1 MEVFSKYFRR
11 LLVGNSPQI
20 FPGTN
25 RNVENP
31 SNYQLLVQ
39 EMEKIKQDPEQTPK
53 IAEIIDTSEGDIFRD
68 FDLATFMNHFGLDP
82 LAKTLLASA
91 FTHVSKPDLKAKGG
105 AILVEN
111 FDGLIASLANLDND
125 SYDVAPSLLATCALR
140 FFEDLPQDSRTSID
154 LDRVGYALKHRY
166 SQQGMALP
174 SEVRSVLFLFDLL
187 EMNHHL
193 VKEIQLRGPQITSS
207 TTAAKDFLSRHTDE
221 TLVERHVA
229 CALLFMVL
237 VPTRQQYSPTVFV
250 SAVHDYVERFF
261 DWQMVVRELD
271 LKGLEI
277 SKDQFLALYN
287 ALLPMS
293 QENAQFDIQ
302 QLWGGRWRNPQTQVS
317 FIRAFLSCPPSE
329 LDATSIPDLRPAYD
343 AHALL
348 DAPENV
354 AQYAERA
361 IRDTMIS
368 LDAVTAIFDLI
379 VRPDDMPSQEVEA
392 LLAEIIRGKEAFF
405 LCSSA
410 GMAKPWSKGQEYIMS
425 SLLRIFLDNGRPDHS
440 YVLHSLWKQDKGWVA
455 TKLVEI
461 HINDPLELT
470 LIMDL
475 AREQAWLDDL
485 LTLVNGFG
493 LDLAALAHR
502 EGILDLED
510 WADDKITQ
518 DASGFVVGVWKFL
531 MLKAADELRIAR
543 DEQSEPRTVSLAM
556 KTVYEFLAIL
566 DQHMVDRAELKGL
579 QRQCLQAY
587 PRLII
592 YCEGTVENIDVDCKE
607 SNRLPKAADHEMQ
620 ALYKRMYNGDLK
632 VENIL
637 EYLQEC
643 KDSSDRN
650 KVDLFA
656 CMIHGLFDEFS
667 CFSEYPLGPLATTAV
682 LFGGIISV
690 RLISDLTLRVGQEM
704 ILDSVR
710 DYPQEASMYKF
721 GLQALLHILGRLR
734 EPEWSEYC
742 NRLAQVSGLR
752 GTEPYRRALEV
763 LSQNGAH
770 GAEDSNAINGLT
782 DGMSLP
788 NGEIEDLLSPDTTF
802 RFKSVNAEPASG
814 YDEPDEETQEKVVFF
829 FNNVSEQ
836 NLKSRLSQLQEAL
849 EEKHY
854 QWFAFFLVEGRA
866 KVEPNYQPLY
876 LDILNLLGNK
886 VLWNEVLR
894 ETYVSIQKLLNSES
908 TMQSAAERKNL
919 KNLSVWL
926 GSLTIARDK
935 PIKHK
940 NIFFLDFLIEGLET
954 QRLILVVP
962 FTCNVLAQGTRS
974 IVFKPPNP
982 WVMEIVAALLELYFH
997 FDIKLNQKFEIEV
1010 LCKELGV
1017 VVNEEEASTTI
1028 RNRPLHDDDLPSSML
1043 PDGLDGFDDMNLSG
1057 INRTSRSSRFDTDTI
1072 SSALPDLESVLVF
1085 PPATGSPA
1093 TQARLRDIV
1102 QEAVRRAITEI
1113 IAPVVER
1120 SVTIATIATSALIHK
1135 DFAREA
1141 DEDRVRRAAQ
1151 QMARQ
1156 LSGSL
1161 ALVTCKEPLKLTMTN
1176 YIRMAQQ
1183 TEYSDQAF
1191 AEGAILMCVN
1201 DNLDTACSVVEKQA
1215 EERSMPE
1222 IEAHIEA
1229 EIAQRR
1235 QHRAE
1240 HPNEPY
1246 MDPAFNRWAGFIPDP
1261 YKQAPGGLNQEQMAI
1276 YLDFARQS
1284 RGPASHV
1291 QTASA
1296 DSGRQLPDVLQDAF
1310 ASVPNVH
1317 TPGETLQLPQQAPQ
1331 QQQLTGRILPPP
1343 VPNVVAAAQTNGYGD
1358 IDAIHDRLSQ
1368 LLGDTSR
1375 MVKENPDRSMND
1387 IQRDRALVEVL
1398 SQAWELIASSPD
1410 AIAMICAEEICKGIY
1425 GNSMIR
1431 LEIEVFVHLLARLCL
1446 TYPGIRK
1453 EVAIWTMTLEEQK
1466 LFNVEVTAALV
1477 KVELLHL
1484 KQIDL
1489 FFAGLIYEREDFALD
1504 VLSDLMDALLFNDH
1518 PTALRADFTS
1528 SLAALGQWLMEDPSF
1543 AKAKEIVQRLREWG
1557 VDDTVD
1563 HRPEES
1569 LVRKH
1574 QVQYV
1579 FAEWVAICDASPR
1592 NPNENVSVAFISQ
1605 LHQRHLLRS
1614 EEEIAMFLRF
1624 CIDDAMDS
1632 YGLASLNADGNSDEP
1647 FFKVDWLARLIVLL
1661 AKHHGEIDGSIKC
1674 SKVEYMDSVLAV
1686 LTLIINNHHV
1696 MQGERFN
1703 QRGFFRLFSSILCDW
1718 HDFGRDNDAPDRDM
1732 LVVFAKNFLMLTP
1745 HHFPAFAYS
1754 WLMLISH
1761 RLFMPSLLKL
1771 SNDEVGWAPS
1781 STCCFTD
1788 VRQGWESFA
1797 KLMESALSYICQFLK
1812 PSTITPL
1819 AMDLYRGILRIVLI
1833 LHHDFPEFLAENHF
1847 RLCNSIPRYCTQ
1859 LHNLVLSAYPSSFP
1873 ELPDPFVTGL
1883 KVDRLEEMRK
1893 APRVVGDCTR
1903 PLIQSSVKDVID
1915 ASLKSNEVSSDKL
1928 AQLTNAVYTSTDR
1941 GLAVDCSLLHAVV
1954 LYVGRSAIATAGQ
1967 KGGQPFTGDSSQALL
1982 MRKLARELQPEARYY
1997 FLSAIAHQLRYP
2009 NSHTHYF
2016 SYALLH
2022 LFGTDPADHQES
2034 DDVRQQITRV
2044 LLERLHVIKPHP
2056 WGLVITTLELIK
2068 NSDYHFFQ
2076 LPFIKAS
2083 PLVTLPDLMFY
2094 V

>member
-1 MEVFSKYFRR
+1 MDR
-11 LLVGNSPQI
+11 L
-20 FPGTN
+20 
-25 RNVENP
+25 
-31 SNYQLLVQ
+31 
-39 EMEKIKQDPEQTPK
+39 
-53 IAEIIDTSEGDIFRD
+53 
-68 FDLATFMNHFGLDP
+68 
-82 LAKTLLASA
+82 
-91 FTHVSKPDLKAKGG
+91 
-105 AILVEN
+105 
-111 FDGLIASLANLDND
+111 
-125 SYDVAPSLLATCALR
+125 
-140 FFEDLPQDSRTSID
+140 
-154 LDRVGYALKHRY
+154 GYALKHRY
-166 SQQGMALP
+166 SQQGISIP
-174 SEVRSVLFLFDLL
+174 SEVRSVLFLFNLL
-187 EMNHHL
+187 EMDLRL
-193 VKEIQLRGPQITSS
+193 VKEIQLRGPQVTSS
-207 TTAAKDFLSRHTDE
+207 STAAKEFLSRHTDE
-221 TLVERHVA
+221 TLDERQVA
-229 CALLFMVL
+229 GALLFMVL
-237 VPTRQQYSPTVFV
+237 VPTRQQYSPAVFV

-261 DWQMVVRELD
+261 DWQTVVRELD
-271 LKGLEI
+271 LKGVEV
-277 SKDQFLALYN
+277 SRDQFLALYS

-317 FIRAFLSCPPSE
+317 FIRAFLSCSPSE

-354 AQYAERA
+354 AQHAERA

-379 VRPDDMPSQEVEA
+379 VRSDEMPSQEVEA

-410 GMAKPWSKGQEYIMS
+410 GIAKPWRKGQEYIMS
-425 SLLRIFLDNGRPDHS
+425 SLFRIFLDKGRPDHS
-440 YVLHSLWKQDKGWVA
+440 YALRSLWKQDKGWVA
-455 TKLVEI
+455 TKLVET
-461 HINDPLELT
+461 HIDDPLELT
-470 LIMDL
+470 MIMDL
-475 AREQAWLDDL
+475 AREQEWLVDL
-485 LTLVNGFG
+485 LTLMNGFG

-502 EGILDLED
+502 EGILDLES
-510 WADDKITQ
+510 WADDKIAQ
-518 DASGFVVGVWKFL
+518 DATGFIVGVWKFL
-531 MLKAADELRIAR
+531 MLKAQDELRIAR

-556 KTVYEFLAIL
+556 KTVYDFLAIL
-566 DQHMVDRAELKGL
+566 DQHMIDRSELKAL

-592 YCEGTVENIDVDCKE
+592 YCEGIEENVDVDCKE

-643 KDSSDRN
+643 KASNDRN

-667 CFSEYPLGPLATTAV
+667 CFGEYPLGPLATTAV

-690 RLISDLTLRVGQEM
+690 GLISDLTLRVGQEM

-721 GLQALLHILGRLR
+721 GLQALLHVLSRLR
-734 EPEWSEYC
+734 EPEWTEYC
-742 NRLAQVSGLR
+742 NRLVQVPGLR

-763 LSQNGAH
+763 LSQNGAQ
-770 GAEDSNAINGLT
+770 ASEDSSAINGLA

-788 NGEIEDLLSPDTTF
+788 NGDIDEFLSPDTTF
-802 RFKSVNAEPASG
+802 RFKSVNAEPSSG

-836 NLKSRLSQLQEAL
+836 NLKSRLGQLQEAL
-849 EEKHY
+849 QDKHH

-886 VLWNEVLR
+886 ALWNEVLR
-894 ETYVSIQKLLNSES
+894 ETYVSLQRILNAES
-908 TMQSAAERKNL
+908 TMQSASERKNL
-919 KNLSVWL
+919 KNLSTWL

-940 NIFFLDFLIEGLET
+940 NISFLEFLIEGLET
-954 QRLILVVP
+954 QRLILVIP
-962 FTCNVLAQGTRS
+962 FTCNVLAQGARS
-974 IVFKPPNP
+974 VVFKPPNP
-982 WVMEIVAALLELYFH
+982 WVMEVIAALLELYFH
-997 FDIKLNQKFEIEV
+997 FEIKLNQKFEIEV
-1010 LCKELGV
+1010 LCKELGL
-1017 VVNEEEASTTI
+1017 VVNEEDASTMI
-1028 RNRPLHDDDLPSSML
+1028 RNRPLHDEDLPGSML
-1043 PDGLDGFDDMNLSG
+1043 PDGVDGFDEMNLSG
-1057 INRTSRSSRFDTDTI
+1057 INRTSRSSRFDTDTM

-1102 QEAVRRAITEI
+1102 QEAVKRAIMEI

-1135 DFAREA
+1135 DFAREL

-1151 QMARQ
+1151 QMVRQ

-1161 ALVTCKEPLKLTMTN
+1161 ALVTCKEPLKMSMTN

-1183 TEYSDQAF
+1183 TDFPDQAF
-1191 AEGAILMCVN
+1191 PEGAILMCVN
-1201 DNLDTACSVVEKQA
+1201 DNLDTACNIVEKQA

-1261 YKQAPGGLNQEQMAI
+1261 YKQASGGLNQEQMAI
-1276 YLDFARQS
+1276 YLEFARQS
-1284 RGPASHV
+1284 RGPASHN

-1317 TPGETLQLPQQAPQ
+1317 TPAETLQLPHQAPQ
-1331 QQQLTGRILPPP
+1331 QQQQTGRMFPPS
-1343 VPNVVAAAQTNGYGD
+1343 VPNVMAPTQTNGYGD
-1358 IDAIHDRLSQ
+1358 IEAVQDRLSQ
-1368 LLGDTSR
+1368 LLGETSR
-1375 MVKENPDRSMND
+1375 MVKERPDRSMNE

-1410 AIAMICAEEICKGIY
+1410 SIAMSCAEEICKGVY

-1431 LEIEVFVHLLARLCL
+1431 LEIEVFLHLLARLCL
-1446 TYPGIRK
+1446 TYPTIKK

-1466 LFNVEVTAALV
+1466 LLNVEVTAALV
-1477 KVELLHL
+1477 KVDLLHL
-1484 KQIDL
+1484 KQVDL
-1489 FFAGLIYEREDFALD
+1489 FFTGLIYDREDFALG
-1504 VLSDLMDALLFNDH
+1504 VLSDLMDALLLNDH
-1518 PTALRADFTS
+1518 PTALRADFSS
-1528 SLAALGQWLMEDPSF
+1528 SLAALGQWLVEDPRLT
-1543 AKAKEIVQRLREWG
+1543 KAKDLVQRLQEWG
-1557 VDDTVD
+1557 VDETVD
-1563 HRPEES
+1563 HTRPDES
-1569 LVRKH
+1569 LVKKH
-1574 QVQYV
+1574 HLQYV
-1579 FAEWVAICDASPR
+1579 FAEWAAICDTSPK
-1592 NPNENVSVAFISQ
+1592 NPNENLCLAFISQ
-1605 LHQRHLLRS
+1605 LHQKQLLNS
-1614 EEEIAMFLRF
+1614 EEDMAMFLRF

-1632 YGLASLNADGNSDEP
+1632 YGHASLNADGNSDEP
-1647 FFKVDWLARLIVLL
+1647 FFKVDWLARLIVVLV
-1661 AKHHGEIDGSIKC
+1661 KNQGEFNGSVKRN
-1674 SKVEYMDSVLAV
+1674 KVAYMDSILAV
-1686 LTLIINNHHV
+1686 ITLIINNHHV
-1696 MQGERFN
+1696 LQGERFN
-1703 QRGFFRLFSSILCDW
+1703 QRGFFRLLSSILCDW
-1718 HDFGRDNDAPDRDM
+1718 HDFGREGDVPDRDM
-1732 LVVFAKNFLMLTP
+1732 LVVFANNFLMLTP

-1771 SNDEVGWAPS
+1771 SNDEVGCTPS
-1781 STCCFTD
+1781 FTYCSTD
-1788 VRQGWESFA
+1788 IWQGWDSFA

-1812 PSTITPL
+1812 PTTITPL
-1819 AMDLYRGILRIVLI
+1819 AMDLYRGILRVVLI

-1893 APRVVGDCTR
+1893 APRVVGDYTGL
-1903 PLIQSSVKDVID
+1903 LIQSNIKDVID
-1915 ASLKSNEVSSDKL
+1915 ASLRSNEISSDDVT
-1928 AQLTNAVYTSTDR
+1928 QLTNAIYTPADR
-1941 GLAVDCSLLHAVV
+1941 GLAVDSSLLHAAV
-1954 LYVGRSAIATAGQ
+1954 LYIGQSAIATAGQ
-1967 KGGQPFTGDSSQALL
+1967 KGGQPFTSDSSHASLL
-1982 MRKLARELQPEARYY
+1982 TKLAKELHPEARYY
-1997 FLSAIAHQLRYP
+1997 FLSAMAHQLRYP

-2022 LFGTDPADHQES
+2022 LFGTDLADQQES
-2034 DDVRQQITRV
+2034 DVRQQITRV

-2068 NSDYHFFQ
+2068 NSDYNFFQ

-2083 PLVTLPDLMFY
+2083 PLVNLY

>member
-1 MEVFSKYFRR
+1 M
-11 LLVGNSPQI
+11 
-20 FPGTN
+20 
-25 RNVENP
+25 
-31 SNYQLLVQ
+31 
-39 EMEKIKQDPEQTPK
+39 
-53 IAEIIDTSEGDIFRD
+53 
-68 FDLATFMNHFGLDP
+68 
-82 LAKTLLASA
+82 
-91 FTHVSKPDLKAKGG
+91 
-105 AILVEN
+105 
-111 FDGLIASLANLDND
+111 
-125 SYDVAPSLLATCALR
+125 
-140 FFEDLPQDSRTSID
+140 
-154 LDRVGYALKHRY
+154 
-166 SQQGMALP
+166 P
-174 SEVRSVLFLFDLL
+174 SEVRSVLFLFELL
-187 EMNHHL
+187 ETNYHL
-193 VKEIQLRGPQITSS
+193 VKEIQLRGPQVTSS
-207 TTAAKDFLSRHTDE
+207 AAAAKEFLSRHTDE
-221 TLVERHVA
+221 TLDERQVA
-229 CALLFMVL
+229 GALLFMIL
-237 VPTRQQYSPTVFV
+237 IPARQQYSPTAFV

-261 DWQMVVRELD
+261 DWQTVVRELD
-271 LKGLEI
+271 LKGLDV

-317 FIRAFLSCPPSE
+317 FIRAFLSCRPSE
-329 LDATSIPDLRPAYD
+329 LDATIIPGLRSAYD

-348 DAPENV
+348 DASENV
-354 AQYAERA
+354 AQHAERA

-379 VRPDDMPSQEVEA
+379 VRPDEIPSQEVEA
-392 LLAEIIRGKEAFF
+392 LLADIIRGREALF
-405 LCSSA
+405 LCSST
-410 GMAKPWSKGQEYIMS
+410 GIAKPWSKGQEYIMS
-425 SLLRIFLDNGRPDHS
+425 SLLRIFLDKDRPDHS
-440 YVLHSLWKQDKGWVA
+440 YVLHCLWKQDKGWVA
-455 TKLVEI
+455 TRLVET
-461 HINDPLELT
+461 HIDDPLELT
-470 LIMDL
+470 MILDL
-475 AREQAWLDDL
+475 AQEQEWLVDL
-485 LTLVNGFG
+485 FTLMNGFG

-502 EGILDLED
+502 EGFLDLEN
-510 WADDKITQ
+510 WAEDKIAQ
-518 DASGFVVGVWKFL
+518 DASGLAFGVGRFL
-531 MLKAADELRIAR
+531 TLKAQDELRIAR

-556 KTVYEFLAIL
+556 KTVYDFLAML
-566 DQHMVDRAELKGL
+566 DRHMPDRSELKAL

-592 YCEGTVENIDVDCKE
+592 YCEGIEENVDVDCKE

-643 KDSSDRN
+643 KASNDRN

-667 CFSEYPLGPLATTAV
+667 CFGEYPLGPLATTAV

-690 RLISDLTLRVGQEM
+690 GLISDLTLRMGQEM

-721 GLQALLHILGRLR
+721 GLQALLHVLDRLR
-734 EPEWSEYC
+734 EPEWTEYC
-742 NRLAQVSGLR
+742 NRLVQVPGLR

-763 LSQNGAH
+763 LSQNGAQ
-770 GAEDSNAINGLT
+770 GSDDSNAANGLM
-782 DGMSLP
+782 DGISLP
-788 NGEIEDLLSPDTTF
+788 NGDIDDFLSPDTTF
-802 RFKSVNAEPASG
+802 RFKSVNAEPSSA
-814 YDEPDEETQEKVVFF
+814 YDEPDEDTQEQVVFF

-836 NLKSRLSQLQEAL
+836 NLEGRLGQLQEVL
-849 EEKHY
+849 QDKHH
-854 QWFAFFLVEGRA
+854 QWFAFFLVEQRA

-886 VLWNEVLR
+886 ALWNEVLR
-894 ETYVSIQKLLNSES
+894 ETYVSVQRMLNAES
-908 TMQSAAERKNL
+908 TMQSPSERKNL
-919 KNLSVWL
+919 KNLSTWL

-935 PIKHK
+935 PIIHK
-940 NIFFLDFLIEGLET
+940 NISFLDFLIEGLDT
-954 QRLILVVP
+954 QRLILVIP

-982 WVMEIVAALLELYFH
+982 WVVEVIAALLELYFH

-1010 LCKELGV
+1010 LCKEFGMG
-1017 VVNEEEASTTI
+1017 VNEEVASTMI
-1028 RNRPLHDDDLPSSML
+1028 RGRPHHNEDLPSSML
-1043 PDGLDGFDDMNLSG
+1043 PDGLDSFDDMSLSG
-1057 INRTSRSSRFDTDTI
+1057 ITRTGRSSRFDTDAM

-1102 QEAVRRAITEI
+1102 QEAVKRAILEI

-1135 DFAREA
+1135 DFARES

-1151 QMARQ
+1151 QMVRQ

-1161 ALVTCKEPLKLTMTN
+1161 ALVTCKEPLKMSMTN

-1183 TEYSDQAF
+1183 TDFPDQAF
-1191 AEGAILMCVN
+1191 PEGAILMCVN
-1201 DNLDTACSVVEKQA
+1201 DNLDTACNIVEKQA

-1235 QHRAE
+1235 QHQAE

-1261 YKQAPGGLNQEQMAI
+1261 YKQASGGLNQEQMAI

-1284 RGPASHV
+1284 RGPASHT

-1296 DSGRQLPDVLQDAF
+1296 DSGRQQLPDVLQDAF
-1310 ASVPNVH
+1310 ASVPNAH
-1317 TPGETLQLPQQAPQ
+1317 TPAETIPMPHQHSQ
-1331 QQQLTGRILPPP
+1331 QQQQSGRMLPPP
-1343 VPNVVAAAQTNGYGD
+1343 VPNLMAVAQTNGY
-1358 IDAIHDRLSQ
+1358 IELDAVQDRLSQ
-1368 LLGDTSR
+1368 LLGETSR
-1375 MVKENPDRSMND
+1375 MVKENPDRSMTE
-1387 IQRDRALVEVL
+1387 IQRDRSLVEVL

-1410 AIAMICAEEICKGIY
+1410 TIAMNCAEEICKGIY

-1431 LEIEVFVHLLARLCL
+1431 PEIEVFVHLLARLCL
-1446 TYPGIRK
+1446 TYPSIRK
-1453 EVAIWTMTLEEQK
+1453 EVAIWATNLEEPK
-1466 LFNVEVTAALV
+1466 LLNIDVTVALV
-1477 KVELLHL
+1477 KVDLLQL
-1484 KQIDL
+1484 KQVDGVL
-1489 FFAGLIYEREDFALD
+1489 TGMIYDREEFALD
-1504 VLSDLMDALLFNDH
+1504 FLSEIMDALLLNDH
-1518 PTALRADFTS
+1518 PTALRADFAS
-1528 SLAALGQWLMEDPSF
+1528 SLGAVGQWLMEDPDLI
-1543 AKAKEIVQRLREWG
+1543 KAKEFVQRLKQWG
-1557 VDDTVD
+1557 VNETVD
-1563 HRPEES
+1563 VRPNES
-1569 LVRKH
+1569 LVRK
-1574 QVQYV
+1574 QQLQYV
-1579 FAEWVAICDASPR
+1579 FDEWAAIYDASPK
-1592 NPNENVSVAFISQ
+1592 NPNENVFPAFISQ
-1605 LHQRHLLRS
+1605 LQQKQILNS
-1614 EEEIAMFLRF
+1614 QEDVAVFLRD
-1624 CIDDAMDS
+1624 CIDDAMDT
-1632 YGLASLNADGNSDEP
+1632 YGLASLNANGNKDEP

-1661 AKHHGEIDGSIKC
+1661 VKNQGEINGSAKRNKAGFMNSI
-1674 SKVEYMDSVLAV
+1674 LAIV
-1686 LTLIINNHHV
+1686 TLIVNSHHV
-1696 MQGERFN
+1696 TQGERFN

-1718 HDFGRDNDAPDRDM
+1718 HDFGREGDAPDRDM
-1732 LVVFAKNFLMLTP
+1732 LLVFANNFLMLTP

-1761 RLFMPSLLKL
+1761 RFFMPSLLKL
-1771 SNDEVGWAPS
+1771 SNDEVSHTLS
-1781 STCCFTD
+1781 STHCFTKD
-1788 VRQGWESFA
+1788 WQGWDSFA
-1797 KLMESALSYICQFLK
+1797 KLTEAALSYICQFLK
-1812 PSTITPL
+1812 PTTITPL

-1893 APRVVGDCTR
+1893 APRIVGDYTG
-1903 PLIQSSVKDVID
+1903 PLIQSNIKDVID
-1915 ASLKSNEVSSDKL
+1915 ASLRSNEISSEN
-1928 AQLTNAVYTSTDR
+1928 LTHLGNAVYISTDR
-1941 GLAVDCSLLHAVV
+1941 GLAVDSSLLHAVV
-1954 LYVGRSAIATAGQ
+1954 LYIGQSAIATAGQ
-1967 KGGQPFTGDSSQALL
+1967 KGGQPFTGNSPQASL
-1982 MRKLARELQPEARYY
+1982 MSKLARELHPEARYHL
-1997 FLSAIAHQLRYP
+1997 LSAMAHQLRYP

-2022 LFGTDPADHQES
+2022 LFGTDLADQQES
-2034 DDVRQQITRV
+2034 DVRQQITRV

-2068 NSDYHFFQ
+2068 NSDYNFFQ

-2083 PLVTLPDLMFY
+2083 PLVSL
-2094 V
+2094 

>member
-1 MEVFSKYFRR
+1 
-11 LLVGNSPQI
+11 
-20 FPGTN
+20 
-25 RNVENP
+25 
-31 SNYQLLVQ
+31 
-39 EMEKIKQDPEQTPK
+39 
-53 IAEIIDTSEGDIFRD
+53 
-68 FDLATFMNHFGLDP
+68 
-82 LAKTLLASA
+82 
-91 FTHVSKPDLKAKGG
+91 
-105 AILVEN
+105 
-111 FDGLIASLANLDND
+111 
-125 SYDVAPSLLATCALR
+125 
-140 FFEDLPQDSRTSID
+140 
-154 LDRVGYALKHRY
+154 
-166 SQQGMALP
+166 
-174 SEVRSVLFLFDLL
+174 
-187 EMNHHL
+187 MNHHL
-193 VKEIQLRGPQITSS
+193 VKEIQLHGPQITSS
-207 TTAAKDFLSRHTDE
+207 PTAAKEFLSRHTDE
-221 TLVERHVA
+221 TLDERQVA
-229 CALLFMVL
+229 GALLFMIL
-237 VPTRQQYSPTVFV
+237 VPTRQQYFPAVFV
-250 SAVHDYVERFF
+250 SAAHDYVERFF
-261 DWQMVVRELD
+261 DWQTVVRELD
-271 LKGLEI
+271 LKGLEV
-277 SKDQFLALYN
+277 SRDQFLALYN

-317 FIRAFLSCPPSE
+317 FIRAFLSCTPAE

-354 AQYAERA
+354 AQHADRA

-368 LDAVTAIFDLI
+368 LDAVTAIFDII
-379 VRPDDMPSQEVEA
+379 VRPDELPSQEVEA
-392 LLAEIIRGKEAFF
+392 LLADMIRGKEAFF

-410 GMAKPWSKGQEYIMS
+410 GIAKPWSKGQEYIMS
-425 SLLRIFLDNGRPDHS
+425 SLFRIFLDSGRPDHS

-455 TKLVEI
+455 TKLVET

-470 LIMDL
+470 IIMDL
-475 AREQAWLDDL
+475 AREQEWLVDL
-485 LTLVNGFG
+485 FTLVNGFG

-502 EGILDLED
+502 EGILDLEG
-510 WADDKITQ
+510 WSDDKIAQ
-518 DASGFVVGVWKFL
+518 DASTFVVGVWKFL
-531 MLKAADELRIAR
+531 MLKAQDELRIAR

-556 KTVYEFLAIL
+556 KTVYDLLAIL
-566 DQHMVDRAELKGL
+566 DQRMLDRAELKAL

-592 YCEGTVENIDVDCKE
+592 YCEGIEENVDVDCKE

-643 KDSSDRN
+643 KASNDRN

-667 CFSEYPLGPLATTAV
+667 CFGEYPLIPLATTAV

-690 RLISDLTLRVGQEM
+690 GLISDLTLRVGQEM

-721 GLQALLHILGRLR
+721 GLQALLHVLGRLR
-734 EPEWSEYC
+734 EPEWTVYC
-742 NRLAQVSGLR
+742 NRLVQVPGLR

-763 LSQNGAH
+763 LSQNGAQ
-770 GAEDSNAINGLT
+770 GSEDSNAINGLA

-788 NGEIEDLLSPDTTF
+788 NGELDDFLSPDTTF
-802 RFKSVNAEPASG
+802 RFKSVNAEPSSG

-836 NLKSRLSQLQEAL
+836 NMKSRLGQLQEAL
-849 EEKHY
+849 QDRHL
-854 QWFAFFLVEGRA
+854 QWFASFLVEGRA

-886 VLWNEVLR
+886 SLWNEVLR
-894 ETYVSIQKLLNSES
+894 ETYVSVQKMLNAES
-908 TMQSAAERKNL
+908 TMQSPSERKNL
-919 KNLSVWL
+919 KNLSTWL

-935 PIKHK
+935 PIKYK
-940 NIFFLDFLIEGLET
+940 NVSFLDLLIEGLET
-954 QRLILVVP
+954 QRLILVIP

-982 WVMEIVAALLELYFH
+982 WVTEIIAALVELYFH
-997 FDIKLNQKFEIEV
+997 FDIKLNSKFEIEV
-1010 LCKELGV
+1010 LCKEFGMT
-1017 VVNEEEASTTI
+1017 VNEEDASTTM
-1028 RNRPLHDDDLPSSML
+1028 RNRPPHEEDLPSSML
-1043 PDGLDGFDDMNLSG
+1043 PDVLDGFDEMNLTG
-1057 INRTSRSSRFDTDTI
+1057 INRTTRGSRYDTDTM
-1072 SSALPDLESVLVF
+1072 SFALPDLESVLVF

-1102 QEAVRRAITEI
+1102 QEAVKRAIMEI

-1151 QMARQ
+1151 QMVRQ

-1161 ALVTCKEPLKLTMTN
+1161 ALVTCKEPLKMSMTN

-1183 TEYSDQAF
+1183 TDFPDQAF
-1191 AEGAILMCVN
+1191 PEGAILMCVN
-1201 DNLDTACSVVEKQA
+1201 DNLDTACNIVEKQA

-1246 MDPAFNRWAGFIPDP
+1246 LDHAFNRWAGFIPDP
-1261 YKQAPGGLNQEQMAI
+1261 YKQAPGGLIPEQMAI

-1284 RGPASHV
+1284 RGPASHN

-1317 TPGETLQLPQQAPQ
+1317 TPAETLQLPHQPPPHQ
-1331 QQQLTGRILPPP
+1331 QQIARMLPPP
-1343 VPNVVAAAQTNGYGD
+1343 VPNVMAAAQTNGYGD
-1358 IDAIHDRLSQ
+1358 IDGVQDRLSQ
-1368 LLGDTSR
+1368 LLGETSR
-1375 MVKENPDRSMND
+1375 IVKENPDRSMNE

-1398 SQAWELIASSPD
+1398 SKAWELIASSPD
-1410 AIAMICAEEICKGIY
+1410 TIAMSCAEQICQGIY

-1446 TYPGIRK
+1446 TYSGIGK
-1453 EVAIWTMTLEEQK
+1453 EVALWIAGLEEQK
-1466 LFNVEVTAALV
+1466 LFNIEVTAAMV
-1477 KVELLHL
+1477 KVDLLHL
-1484 KQIDL
+1484 KQVDTVI
-1489 FFAGLIYEREDFALD
+1489 ANLIYDREDFALEI
-1504 VLSDLMDALLFNDH
+1504 LSDLMDALRLNDH
-1518 PTALRADFTS
+1518 PTALRANFTS
-1528 SLAALGQWLMEDPSF
+1528 SLAALGQWLMEDSNVT
-1543 AKAKEIVQRLREWG
+1543 KGKEFIQRLKDWG
-1557 VDDTVD
+1557 VNEIVD
-1563 HRPEES
+1563 HRAEES
-1569 LVRKH
+1569 LVKKH
-1574 QVQYV
+1574 QLQYI
-1579 FAEWVAICDASPR
+1579 FAEWAAICDVSPS
-1592 NPNENVSVAFISQ
+1592 NPSDNLFPAFISQ
-1605 LHQRHLLRS
+1605 LHQKNVLDS
-1614 EEEIAMFLRF
+1614 EEDMAMFLRF
-1624 CIDDAMDS
+1624 CIDDAMES
-1632 YGLASLNADGNSDEP
+1632 YSLASLNADGNSDEP
-1647 FFKVDWLARLIVLL
+1647 FFKVDWLARLIVVLV
-1661 AKHHGEIDGSIKC
+1661 KHQGEINGSVKRN
-1674 SKVEYMDSVLAV
+1674 KVAYMDSILAI

-1703 QRGFFRLFSSILCDW
+1703 QRGFFRLLSSILCDW
-1718 HDFGRDNDAPDRDM
+1718 HDFGREGDAPDRDM
-1732 LVVFAKNFLMLTP
+1732 LVVFANNFLMLTP

-1761 RLFMPSLLKL
+1761 RLFMPSLLRL
-1771 SNDEVGWAPS
+1771 SNDEVGCTPS
-1781 STCCFTD
+1781 SPYCFTD
-1788 VRQGWESFA
+1788 IRQGWESFA

-1812 PSTITPL
+1812 VTTINPL
-1819 AMDLYRGILRIVLI
+1819 AIDLYRGILRIVLV

-1847 RLCNSIPRYCTQ
+1847 RLCNSIPRFCTQ

-1893 APRVVGDCTR
+1893 APRIVGDCTG
-1903 PLIQSSVKDVID
+1903 PLIQSNVKDVLD
-1915 ASLKSNEVSSDKL
+1915 ASLRTNEISSDKIT
-1928 AQLTNAVYTSTDR
+1928 QLTNTVYVSTDH
-1941 GLAVDCSLLHAVV
+1941 GLAVDSSLLHAVV
-1954 LYVGRSAIATAGQ
+1954 LYIGQSAIATAGQ
-1967 KGGQPFTGDSSQALL
+1967 KGGQPFTGDSPQALL
-1982 MRKLARELQPEARYY
+1982 MTKLAKELHPEARYY
-1997 FLSAIAHQLRYP
+1997 FFSAIAHQLRYP

-2022 LFGTDPADHQES
+2022 LFGTDLADQQES
-2034 DDVRQQITRV
+2034 DVRQQIVRV
-2044 LLERLHVIKPHP
+2044 LLERLHAVKPHP

-2068 NSDYHFFQ
+2068 NSDYNFFQ

-2083 PLVTLPDLMFY
+2083 PLVNTSPLPMTSTN
-2094 V
+2094 

>member
-1 MEVFSKYFRR
+1 M
-11 LLVGNSPQI
+11 
-20 FPGTN
+20 
-25 RNVENP
+25 
-31 SNYQLLVQ
+31 NY
-39 EMEKIKQDPEQTPK
+39 
-53 IAEIIDTSEGDIFRD
+53 
-68 FDLATFMNHFGLDP
+68 
-82 LAKTLLASA
+82 
-91 FTHVSKPDLKAKGG
+91 
-105 AILVEN
+105 
-111 FDGLIASLANLDND
+111 
-125 SYDVAPSLLATCALR
+125 
-140 FFEDLPQDSRTSID
+140 
-154 LDRVGYALKHRY
+154 
-166 SQQGMALP
+166 
-174 SEVRSVLFLFDLL
+174 
-187 EMNHHL
+187 HL
-193 VKEIQLRGPQITSS
+193 VKEIQLRGPQVTTSITS
-207 TTAAKDFLSRHTDE
+207 AKDFLSRHTDE
-221 TLVERHVA
+221 TLDERQVA
-229 CALLFMVL
+229 GALLFMVL
-237 VPTRQQYSPTVFV
+237 VPARQQYSPSVFV
-250 SAVHDYVERFF
+250 SAVHGYVERFF
-261 DWQMVVRELD
+261 DWQTVVRELD

-277 SKDQFLALYN
+277 SRDQFLALYN

-354 AQYAERA
+354 AQHAERA
-361 IRDTMIS
+361 IHDTMIS

-379 VRPDDMPSQEVEA
+379 FCPDEMPSQEVEV
-392 LLAEIIRGKEAFF
+392 LLAEMIRGKEALF

-410 GMAKPWSKGQEYIMS
+410 GVAKPWSKGQEYIMS
-425 SLLRIFLDNGRPDHS
+425 SLLKIFLDKERPDHS
-440 YVLHSLWKQDKGWVA
+440 YVLHALWKQDKGWVA

-461 HINDPLELT
+461 HIDDPLELT
-470 LIMDL
+470 MIMNL
-475 AREQAWLDDL
+475 AREQEWLVDL
-485 LTLVNGFG
+485 FTLMNGFG

-502 EGILDLED
+502 EGILDLEN
-510 WADDKITQ
+510 WVNDKIAQ
-518 DASGFVVGVWKFL
+518 DANGFVTSVGKFL
-531 MLKAADELRIAR
+531 MLKAQDELRIAR
-543 DEQSEPRTVSLAM
+543 DEQPEPRTVSLAM
-556 KTVYEFLAIL
+556 KTVYDLLAIL
-566 DQHMVDRAELKGL
+566 DQHMIDRGELKTL
-579 QRQCLQAY
+579 QRNCLQAY

-592 YCEGTVENIDVDCKE
+592 YCEGIEEDVDVDCKE
-607 SNRLPKAADHEMQ
+607 SNRLPKTTDHEMQ

-643 KDSSDRN
+643 KASNDRN

-667 CFSEYPLGPLATTAV
+667 CFGEYPLGPLATTAV

-690 RLISDLTLRVGQEM
+690 GLISDLTLRVGQEM

-721 GLQALLHILGRLR
+721 GLQALLHVLGRLR
-734 EPEWSEYC
+734 EPEWNDYC
-742 NRLAQVSGLR
+742 NRLAQIPGLR
-752 GTEPYRRALEV
+752 GTEPYRKALEV
-763 LSQNGAH
+763 LSQNGAQ
-770 GAEDSNAINGLT
+770 GPEDSDVINGLV
-782 DGMSLP
+782 DGMNLP
-788 NGEIEDLLSPDTTF
+788 NGDIDEFLSPDTTF
-802 RFKSVNAEPASG
+802 RFKSINAEPSSE

-836 NLKSRLSQLQEAL
+836 NLKSRLVQLQEAL
-849 EEKHY
+849 QNKHY

-886 VLWNEVLR
+886 ALWNEVLR
-894 ETYVSIQKLLNSES
+894 ETYVSVQKILNAES

-919 KNLSVWL
+919 KNLSTWL

-940 NIFFLDFLIEGLET
+940 NVSFLEFLIEGLET

-982 WVMEIVAALLELYFH
+982 WVVEIIAALLELYFH

-1010 LCKELGV
+1010 LCKEFGILV
-1017 VVNEEEASTTI
+1017 DEEHASTII
-1028 RNRPLHDDDLPSSML
+1028 RNRPLHDDDLPSSLL

-1057 INRTSRSSRFDTDTI
+1057 INRTARSSRFDTDTM

-1102 QEAVRRAITEI
+1102 QEAVKRAILEI

-1135 DFAREA
+1135 DFARES

-1151 QMARQ
+1151 QMVRQ

-1161 ALVTCKEPLKLTMTN
+1161 ALVTCKEPLKMSMTN
-1176 YIRMAQQ
+1176 YIRATQQ
-1183 TEYSDQAF
+1183 AEFQDQAF
-1191 AEGAILMCVN
+1191 PEGAILMCVN
-1201 DNLDTACSVVEKQA
+1201 DNLDTACNIVEKQA

-1246 MDPAFNRWAGFIPDP
+1246 LDPAFNRWAGFIPDP
-1261 YKQAPGGLNQEQMAI
+1261 YKQASSGLNQEQMAI
-1276 YLDFARQS
+1276 YLEFARQS
-1284 RGPASHV
+1284 RGPASHT
-1291 QTASA
+1291 QSASA

-1317 TPGETLQLPQQAPQ
+1317 TPAETLRMPQHPPQ
-1331 QQQLTGRILPPP
+1331 QQQQTGRMLPAP
-1343 VPNVVAAAQTNGYGD
+1343 VSNVMTAAQTNGYGD
-1358 IDAIHDRLSQ
+1358 LDAIQDRLSQ
-1368 LLGDTSR
+1368 LLGETSR
-1375 MVKENPDRSMND
+1375 MVKENPDRSMNE
-1387 IQRDRALVEVL
+1387 IQRDRSLVEIL
-1398 SQAWELIASSPD
+1398 SQAWDIIESSPD
-1410 AIAMICAEEICKGIY
+1410 TIAMSCAEEICRGIY
-1425 GNSMIR
+1425 SNSMIR
-1431 LEIEVFVHLLARLCL
+1431 LEVDVFVHLLARLCL
-1446 TYPGIRK
+1446 TYASIRK
-1453 EVAIWTMTLEEQK
+1453 EVAIWSMNLDEQK
-1466 LFNVEVTAALV
+1466 LANVEPTAALV
-1477 KVELLHL
+1477 KLDLLHL
-1484 KQIDL
+1484 KQVDSFL
-1489 FFAGLIYEREDFALD
+1489 TGLIYDREEFALE
-1504 VLSDLMDALLFNDH
+1504 VLSDMMDALLLNDH
-1518 PTALRADFTS
+1518 PTALRADFAS
-1528 SLAALGQWLMEDPSF
+1528 SLAALGQWLMED
-1543 AKAKEIVQRLREWG
+1543 ANLIKAKELVRRLKEWG
-1557 VDDTVD
+1557 INEIVD
-1563 HRPEES
+1563 HGSDES
-1569 LVRKH
+1569 LVKKH
-1574 QVQYV
+1574 QLQYV
-1579 FAEWVAICDASPR
+1579 FSEWAAICEASPR
-1592 NPNENVSVAFISQ
+1592 GPGENVFPAFISQ
-1605 LHQRHLLRS
+1605 LHRKQLLNS
-1614 EEEIAMFLRF
+1614 EEDMAVFLRL
-1624 CIDDAMDS
+1624 CIDDAMDN
-1632 YGLASLNADGNSDEP
+1632 YGLASLNADASSDEL

-1661 AKHHGEIDGSIKC
+1661 VKNQGGGKGSVKRD
-1674 SKVEYMDSVLAV
+1674 KAPYMDSILAI

-1696 MQGERFN
+1696 MQGERFK
-1703 QRGFFRLFSSILCDW
+1703 QRGFFRLLSSILSDW
-1718 HDFGRDNDAPDRDM
+1718 HDFGREGDTQDRDM
-1732 LVVFAKNFLMLTP
+1732 LIVFANNFLVLTP
-1745 HHFPAFAYS
+1745 HHFPAFVYS

-1771 SNDEVGWAPS
+1771 SSDEVCYVLS
-1781 STCCFTD
+1781 STYDSTD
-1788 VRQGWESFA
+1788 VRQGWDLFA

-1812 PSTITPL
+1812 STTITPL
-1819 AMDLYRGILRIVLI
+1819 AMDLYRGLLRIVLI

-1893 APRVVGDCTR
+1893 APRIVGDCTG
-1903 PLIQSSVKDVID
+1903 PLIRSKIKDVID
-1915 ASLKSNEVSSDKL
+1915 LSLRSNEVSSDNL
-1928 AQLTNAVYTSTDR
+1928 THLTNAVYMPTDH
-1941 GLAVDCSLLHAVV
+1941 GLAVDSSLLHALV
-1954 LYVGRSAIATAGQ
+1954 LYIGRSAIATAGQ
-1967 KGGQPFTGDSSQALL
+1967 KGGQPFTGDSPQASL
-1982 MRKLARELQPEARYY
+1982 MTKLARELHPEARYY
-1997 FLSAIAHQLRYP
+1997 FLSAMAHQLRYP

-2022 LFGTDPADHQES
+2022 LFGTDLADQQES
-2034 DDVRQQITRV
+2034 DVRQQITRV

-2068 NSDYHFFQ
+2068 NSDYNFFQ

-2083 PLVTLPDLMFY
+2083 PMVSLHIAISINVC
-2094 V
+2094 

>member
-1 MEVFSKYFRR
+1 M
-11 LLVGNSPQI
+11 
-20 FPGTN
+20 
-25 RNVENP
+25 
-31 SNYQLLVQ
+31 
-39 EMEKIKQDPEQTPK
+39 
-53 IAEIIDTSEGDIFRD
+53 
-68 FDLATFMNHFGLDP
+68 
-82 LAKTLLASA
+82 
-91 FTHVSKPDLKAKGG
+91 
-105 AILVEN
+105 
-111 FDGLIASLANLDND
+111 
-125 SYDVAPSLLATCALR
+125 
-140 FFEDLPQDSRTSID
+140 
-154 LDRVGYALKHRY
+154 
-166 SQQGMALP
+166 
-174 SEVRSVLFLFDLL
+174 LFLFDLL
-187 EMNHHL
+187 DMNLHL
-193 VKEIQLRGPQITSS
+193 VKEVQNHGPQVTSNLV
-207 TTAAKDFLSRHTDE
+207 AAKEFLSRHTDE
-221 TLVERHVA
+221 TLNERQVA
-229 CALLFMVL
+229 GALLFMVL
-237 VPTRQQYSPTVFV
+237 VPARQHFSPAVFV

-271 LKGLEI
+271 LKGLEV

-302 QLWGGRWRNPQTQVS
+302 QLWAGRWRNPQTQVS
-317 FIRAFLSCPPSE
+317 FIRAFLSCSPSE

-348 DAPENV
+348 DAPENI

-379 VRPDDMPSQEVEA
+379 VRPDEMPSQEVEV
-392 LLAEIIRGKEAFF
+392 LLAEVIRGKEALF

-410 GMAKPWSKGQEYIMS
+410 GIAKPWSKGQDYIMS
-425 SLLRIFLDNGRPDHS
+425 SLLRIFLDKVRPDHS
-440 YVLHSLWKQDKGWVA
+440 YVLHSLWRQDKGWVA
-455 TKLVEI
+455 TKLVET
-461 HINDPLELT
+461 HSEDPLELT
-470 LIMDL
+470 MIMDL
-475 AREQAWLDDL
+475 AREQDWLEDL
-485 LTLVNGFG
+485 FTLMNGFG

-502 EGILDLED
+502 EALLDLEN
-510 WADDKITQ
+510 WAVEKIAQ
-518 DASGFVVGVWKFL
+518 DATGFVVGIFKFL
-531 MLKAADELRIAR
+531 MLKASDELRIAR
-543 DEQSEPRTVSLAM
+543 DEQSEPRTVTLAM
-556 KTVYEFLAIL
+556 KTVYDFLAIL
-566 DQHMVDRAELKGL
+566 DQHMPDRAELKAL

-592 YCEGTVENIDVDCKE
+592 YCEGIEENVDVDCKE

-632 VENIL
+632 VETML

-643 KDSSDRN
+643 KASNDRN

-667 CFSEYPLGPLATTAV
+667 CFGEYPLGPLATTAV

-690 RLISDLTLRVGQEM
+690 GLISDLTLRVGQEM
-704 ILDSVR
+704 ILDAVR

-721 GLQALLHILGRLR
+721 GLQALLHVLGRLR
-734 EPEWSEYC
+734 EPEGAEYG
-742 NRLAQVSGLR
+742 NRRAQIPGRR
-752 GTEPYRRALEV
+752 GTEPYRRALEG
-763 LSQNGAH
+763 LSQNGPQ
-770 GAEDSNAINGLT
+770 GSEDSNAINGLV

-788 NGEIEDLLSPDTTF
+788 NGDLDDFLSPDTTF
-802 RFKSVNAEPASG
+802 RFKSVNAEPASE

-836 NLKSRLSQLQEAL
+836 NLKSRLGQLQEAL
-849 EEKHY
+849 QDNHY

-886 VLWNEVLR
+886 TLWNEVLR
-894 ETYVSIQKLLNSES
+894 ETFVSVQKILNADS

-919 KNLSVWL
+919 KNLSTWL

-940 NIFFLDFLIEGLET
+940 NISFLDFLIEGLET

-997 FDIKLNQKFEIEV
+997 FEIKLNQKFEIEV
-1010 LCKELGV
+1010 LCKELGID
-1017 VVNEEEASTTI
+1017 VNEEDASTAI
-1028 RNRPLHDDDLPSSML
+1028 RSRPLHDEDMPSNML

-1057 INRTSRSSRFDTDTI
+1057 INRTGRSSRFDTDAM
-1072 SSALPDLESVLVF
+1072 SSALPDLDSVLVF

-1102 QEAVRRAITEI
+1102 QEAVKRAILEI

-1135 DFAREA
+1135 DFARES

-1151 QMARQ
+1151 QMVRQ

-1161 ALVTCKEPLKLTMTN
+1161 ALVTCKEPLKMSMTN

-1183 TEYSDQAF
+1183 TDFPDQAF
-1191 AEGAILMCVN
+1191 PEGAILMCVN
-1201 DNLDTACSVVEKQA
+1201 DNLDTACSIVEKQA

-1246 MDPAFNRWAGFIPDP
+1246 MDSAFNRWAGFIPDP
-1261 YKQAPGGLNQEQMAI
+1261 YKQASGGLNQEQMAI
-1276 YLDFARQS
+1276 YLEFARQS
-1284 RGPASHV
+1284 RGPASHT

-1317 TPGETLQLPQQAPQ
+1317 TPAESLSLPHHPAQ
-1331 QQQLTGRILPPP
+1331 QQQQTGRMLPPP
-1343 VPNVVAAAQTNGYGD
+1343 VPNLITAAQTNGYGD
-1358 IDAIHDRLSQ
+1358 LDAVQDRLSQ
-1368 LLGDTSR
+1368 LLGETSR
-1375 MVKENPDRSMND
+1375 MVKDNPDRSMNE
-1387 IQRDRALVEVL
+1387 IQRDRSLVEVL
-1398 SQAWELIASSPD
+1398 SQAWDLIASSPD
-1410 AIAMICAEEICKGIY
+1410 AIAMSCAEQICKGIY
-1425 GNSMIR
+1425 GTNMMR

-1446 TYPGIRK
+1446 TYPSIRK
-1453 EVAIWTMTLEEQK
+1453 EVAMWIMGLEEQK
-1466 LFNVEVTAALV
+1466 LLNVEVTAALV

-1484 KQIDL
+1484 KQVDL
-1489 FFAGLIYEREDFALD
+1489 FLTGLIYDREELALD
-1504 VLSDLMDALLFNDH
+1504 VLSEMLDALVLNDH
-1518 PTALRADFTS
+1518 PTAMRADFTS
-1528 SLAALGQWLMEDPSF
+1528 SLGAVGQWLIEDPNMT
-1543 AKAKEIVQRLREWG
+1543 KAKELVQRLNEWG
-1557 VDDTVD
+1557 VNQTVD
-1563 HRPEES
+1563 LRPEENT
-1569 LVRKH
+1569 VKKH
-1574 QVQYV
+1574 QLMYV
-1579 FAEWVAICDASPR
+1579 FAEWAALCDASPKT
-1592 NPNENVSVAFISQ
+1592 PSENVFPAFISQ
-1605 LHQRHLLRS
+1605 LHQRHLLNS
-1614 EEEIAMFLRF
+1614 EEDMAVFLRF

-1632 YGLASLNADGNSDEP
+1632 YGHASINADGTSDEP

-1661 AKHHGEIDGSIKC
+1661 AKNQGEVNGSAKRDRVAYMGSI
-1674 SKVEYMDSVLAV
+1674 LAV
-1686 LTLIINNHHV
+1686 ITLIINNHHV
-1696 MQGERFN
+1696 MQGDRFN
-1703 QRGFFRLFSSILCDW
+1703 QRGFFRLLSSILCDW
-1718 HDFGRDNDAPDRDM
+1718 HDFGREGDASDRDM
-1732 LVVFAKNFLMLTP
+1732 LIVFAKNFLVLTP

-1761 RLFMPSLLKL
+1761 RLFMPSLLKF
-1771 SNDEVGWAPS
+1771 SNDEVGCAPS
-1781 STCCFTD
+1781 MIYCFAD
-1788 VRQGWESFA
+1788 FWQGWNFFA
-1797 KLMESALSYICQFLK
+1797 KLMESALSYICRFLK
-1812 PSTITPL
+1812 ATTITPL
-1819 AMDLYRGILRIVLI
+1819 AMDLYRGVLRIILI

-1893 APRVVGDCTR
+1893 APRIIGDFTL
-1903 PLIQSSVKDVID
+1903 PLIQSNVKDVID
-1915 ASLKSNEVSSDKL
+1915 ASLRSNEFSSDSLNHL
-1928 AQLTNAVYTSTDR
+1928 ANAVYMSTER
-1941 GLAVDCSLLHAVV
+1941 GPAVDSPLLHAVV
-1954 LYVGRSAIATAGQ
+1954 LYIGQSAIATAGH
-1967 KGGQPFTGDSSQALL
+1967 KGGQPFTSDSPQASL
-1982 MRKLARELQPEARYY
+1982 MTKLARELHPEARYY
-1997 FLSAIAHQLRYP
+1997 FISAIVHQLRYP
-2009 NSHTHYF
+2009 NSHTQYF

-2022 LFGTDPADHQES
+2022 LFGTDLADQQES
-2034 DDVRQQITRV
+2034 DVRQQITRV

-2068 NSDYHFFQ
+2068 NSDYNFFQ

-2083 PLVTLPDLMFY
+2083 PLVSPYLVSSTIEC
-2094 V
+2094 

>member
-1 MEVFSKYFRR
+1 M
-11 LLVGNSPQI
+11 
-20 FPGTN
+20 
-25 RNVENP
+25 
-31 SNYQLLVQ
+31 
-39 EMEKIKQDPEQTPK
+39 
-53 IAEIIDTSEGDIFRD
+53 
-68 FDLATFMNHFGLDP
+68 
-82 LAKTLLASA
+82 
-91 FTHVSKPDLKAKGG
+91 
-105 AILVEN
+105 
-111 FDGLIASLANLDND
+111 
-125 SYDVAPSLLATCALR
+125 
-140 FFEDLPQDSRTSID
+140 
-154 LDRVGYALKHRY
+154 
-166 SQQGMALP
+166 P

-187 EMNHHL
+187 ETNYHL
-193 VKEIQLRGPQITSS
+193 VKEIQLRGPQVTSS
-207 TTAAKDFLSRHTDE
+207 SAAAKEFLSRHTDE
-221 TLVERHVA
+221 TLDERQVA
-229 CALLFMVL
+229 GALLFMIL
-237 VPTRQQYSPTVFV
+237 IPARQQYSPAAFV

-261 DWQMVVRELD
+261 DWQTVVRELD
-271 LKGLEI
+271 LKGLEV

-317 FIRAFLSCPPSE
+317 FIRAFLSCRPSE
-329 LDATSIPDLRPAYD
+329 LDATIIPDLRSAYD

-354 AQYAERA
+354 AQHAERA

-379 VRPDDMPSQEVEA
+379 VRPDEIPSQEVES
-392 LLAEIIRGKEAFF
+392 LLADIIRGREALF

-410 GMAKPWSKGQEYIMS
+410 GIAKPWSKGQEYIMS
-425 SLLRIFLDNGRPDHS
+425 SLLRIFLDKERPDHS
-440 YVLHSLWKQDKGWVA
+440 YVLHCLWKQDKGWVA
-455 TKLVEI
+455 TKLVET
-461 HINDPLELT
+461 HIDDPLELT
-470 LIMDL
+470 MIMDL
-475 AREQAWLDDL
+475 AREQEWLMDL
-485 LTLVNGFG
+485 FTLMNGFG

-502 EGILDLED
+502 EGFLDLEN
-510 WADDKITQ
+510 WADDKIAQ
-518 DASGFVVGVWKFL
+518 DASGFVVGVFKFL
-531 MLKAADELRIAR
+531 MLKAQDELRIAR

-556 KTVYEFLAIL
+556 KTVYDFLAML
-566 DQHMVDRAELKGL
+566 DRHMSDRSELKAL

-587 PRLII
+587 PRLIV
-592 YCEGTVENIDVDCKE
+592 YCEGIEENVDVDCKE

-643 KDSSDRN
+643 KASNDRN

-667 CFSEYPLGPLATTAV
+667 CFGEYPLGPLATTAV

-690 RLISDLTLRVGQEM
+690 GLISDLTLRMGQEM

-721 GLQALLHILGRLR
+721 GLQALLHLLDRLR
-734 EPEWSEYC
+734 EPEWTDYC
-742 NRLAQVSGLR
+742 NRLVQVPGLR

-763 LSQNGAH
+763 LSQNGAQ
-770 GAEDSNAINGLT
+770 GSDDSNAVNGLV

-788 NGEIEDLLSPDTTF
+788 NGDIDDFLSPDTTF
-802 RFKSVNAEPASG
+802 RFKSVNAEPSSA

-836 NLKSRLSQLQEAL
+836 NLKGRLGQLKEAL
-849 EEKHY
+849 QDKHH
-854 QWFAFFLVEGRA
+854 QWFAFFLVEERA

-886 VLWNEVLR
+886 ILWTEVLR
-894 ETYVSIQKLLNSES
+894 ETYVSVQKMLNAES
-908 TMQSAAERKNL
+908 TMQSASERKNL
-919 KNLSVWL
+919 KNLSTWL

-940 NIFFLDFLIEGLET
+940 NISFLDFLIEGLET
-954 QRLILVVP
+954 QRLILVIP

-982 WVMEIVAALLELYFH
+982 WVVEVIAALLELYFH

-1010 LCKELGV
+1010 LCKEFGMG
-1017 VVNEEEASTTI
+1017 VNEEDASTTI
-1028 RNRPLHDDDLPSSML
+1028 RSRPLHDEDLPSNML

-1057 INRTSRSSRFDTDTI
+1057 ITRTGRSSRFDTDTM

-1102 QEAVRRAITEI
+1102 QEAVKRAILEI

-1135 DFAREA
+1135 DFARES

-1151 QMARQ
+1151 QMVRQ

-1161 ALVTCKEPLKLTMTN
+1161 ALVTCKEPLKMSMTN

-1183 TEYSDQAF
+1183 TDFPDQAF
-1191 AEGAILMCVN
+1191 PEGAILMCVN
-1201 DNLDTACSVVEKQA
+1201 DNLDTACNIVEKQA

-1229 EIAQRR
+1229 EIVQRR

-1261 YKQAPGGLNQEQMAI
+1261 YKQASGGLNQEQMAI
-1276 YLDFARQS
+1276 YLEFARQS
-1284 RGPASHV
+1284 RGPASHT

-1296 DSGRQLPDVLQDAF
+1296 DSGRQQLPDVLQDAF
-1310 ASVPNVH
+1310 ASVPNAH
-1317 TPGETLQLPQQAPQ
+1317 IPAETLPMPHQHSQ
-1331 QQQLTGRILPPP
+1331 QQQQSGRMLPPP
-1343 VPNVVAAAQTNGYGD
+1343 VPNLMAAAQTNGYMEL
-1358 IDAIHDRLSQ
+1358 DAVQDRLSQ
-1368 LLGDTSR
+1368 LLGETSR
-1375 MVKENPDRSMND
+1375 MVKENPDRSMTE
-1387 IQRDRALVEVL
+1387 IQRDRPLVEVL
-1398 SQAWELIASSPD
+1398 SQAWDLITSSPD
-1410 AIAMICAEEICKGIY
+1410 TIAMNCAEEICKGIY

-1431 LEIEVFVHLLARLCL
+1431 PEIEVFVHLLARLCL
-1446 TYPGIRK
+1446 TYPSIRK
-1453 EVAIWTMTLEEQK
+1453 EVAIWATNLEEPK
-1466 LFNVEVTAALV
+1466 LLNIDVTVALV
-1477 KVELLHL
+1477 KVDLLQL
-1484 KQIDL
+1484 KQVDVVL
-1489 FFAGLIYEREDFALD
+1489 TGMIYDREEYALD
-1504 VLSDLMDALLFNDH
+1504 FLSELMDALLLNDH
-1518 PTALRADFTS
+1518 PTALRADFAS
-1528 SLAALGQWLMEDPSF
+1528 SLGALGQWLMEDPHLT
-1543 AKAKEIVQRLREWG
+1543 KAKEFVQRLKEWG
-1557 VDDTVD
+1557 VNETVD
-1563 HRPEES
+1563 VRPDES
-1569 LVRKH
+1569 LVRK
-1574 QVQYV
+1574 QQLQYV
-1579 FAEWVAICDASPR
+1579 FDEWAAICDASPK
-1592 NPNENVSVAFISQ
+1592 NPSENVFPAFISQ
-1605 LHQRHLLRS
+1605 LQQKQLLNS
-1614 EEEIAMFLRF
+1614 QEGVAVFLRF
-1624 CIDDAMDS
+1624 CIDDAMDT

-1661 AKHHGEIDGSIKC
+1661 VKNQGEINGSAKRN
-1674 SKVEYMDSVLAV
+1674 KVGFMNSILAI

-1703 QRGFFRLFSSILCDW
+1703 QRGFFRLLSSILCDW
-1718 HDFGRDNDAPDRDM
+1718 HDFGREGDAPDRDM
-1732 LVVFAKNFLMLTP
+1732 LLVFANNFLMLTP

-1771 SNDEVGWAPS
+1771 SNDEVSYAL
-1781 STCCFTD
+1781 STTYCFTKIW
-1788 VRQGWESFA
+1788 QGWNSFA
-1797 KLMESALSYICQFLK
+1797 KLMEAALSYICQFLK
-1812 PSTITPL
+1812 PTTITPL

-1893 APRVVGDCTR
+1893 APRIVGDYTG
-1903 PLIQSSVKDVID
+1903 PLIQSNIKDVID
-1915 ASLKSNEVSSDKL
+1915 ASLRNNEISSDNLTYL
-1928 AQLTNAVYTSTDR
+1928 ANAVYISTDR
-1941 GLAVDCSLLHAVV
+1941 GLAVDSSLLHAVV
-1954 LYVGRSAIATAGQ
+1954 LYIGQSAIATAGQ
-1967 KGGQPFTGDSSQALL
+1967 KGGQPFTGDSPQASL
-1982 MRKLARELQPEARYY
+1982 MSKLARELHPEARYY
-1997 FLSAIAHQLRYP
+1997 LLSAMAHQLRYP

-2022 LFGTDPADHQES
+2022 LFGTDLADQQES
-2034 DDVRQQITRV
+2034 DVRQQITRV

-2068 NSDYHFFQ
+2068 NSDYNFFQ

-2083 PLVTLPDLMFY
+2083 PLVNFSKRFSTIEC
-2094 V
+2094 

>member
-1 MEVFSKYFRR
+1 MDR
-11 LLVGNSPQI
+11 L
-20 FPGTN
+20 
-25 RNVENP
+25 
-31 SNYQLLVQ
+31 
-39 EMEKIKQDPEQTPK
+39 
-53 IAEIIDTSEGDIFRD
+53 
-68 FDLATFMNHFGLDP
+68 
-82 LAKTLLASA
+82 
-91 FTHVSKPDLKAKGG
+91 
-105 AILVEN
+105 
-111 FDGLIASLANLDND
+111 
-125 SYDVAPSLLATCALR
+125 
-140 FFEDLPQDSRTSID
+140 
-154 LDRVGYALKHRY
+154 GYALKHRY
-166 SQQGMALP
+166 SQQGISIP
-174 SEVRSVLFLFDLL
+174 SEVRSVLFLFNLL
-187 EMNHHL
+187 EMDLRL
-193 VKEIQLRGPQITSS
+193 VKEIQLRGPQVTSS
-207 TTAAKDFLSRHTDE
+207 STAAKEFLSRHTDE
-221 TLVERHVA
+221 TLDERQVA
-229 CALLFMVL
+229 GALLFMVL
-237 VPTRQQYSPTVFV
+237 VPTRQQYSPAVFV

-261 DWQMVVRELD
+261 DWQTVVRELD
-271 LKGLEI
+271 LKGVEV
-277 SKDQFLALYN
+277 SRDQFLALYS

-317 FIRAFLSCPPSE
+317 FIRAFLSCSPSE

-354 AQYAERA
+354 AQHAERA

-379 VRPDDMPSQEVEA
+379 VRSDEMPSQEVEA

-410 GMAKPWSKGQEYIMS
+410 GIAKPWRKGQEYIMS
-425 SLLRIFLDNGRPDHS
+425 SLFRIFLDKGRPDHS
-440 YVLHSLWKQDKGWVA
+440 YALRSLWKQDKGWVA
-455 TKLVEI
+455 TKLVET
-461 HINDPLELT
+461 HIDDPLELT
-470 LIMDL
+470 MIMDL
-475 AREQAWLDDL
+475 AREQEWLVDL
-485 LTLVNGFG
+485 LTLMNGFG

-502 EGILDLED
+502 EGILDLES
-510 WADDKITQ
+510 WADDKIAQ
-518 DASGFVVGVWKFL
+518 DATGFIVGVWKFL
-531 MLKAADELRIAR
+531 MLKAQDELRIAR

-556 KTVYEFLAIL
+556 KTVYDFLAIL
-566 DQHMVDRAELKGL
+566 DQHMIDRSELKAL

-592 YCEGTVENIDVDCKE
+592 YCEGIEENVDVDCKE

-643 KDSSDRN
+643 KASNDRN

-667 CFSEYPLGPLATTAV
+667 CFGEYPLGPLATTAV

-690 RLISDLTLRVGQEM
+690 GLISDLTLRVGQEM

-721 GLQALLHILGRLR
+721 GLQALLHVLSRLR
-734 EPEWSEYC
+734 EPEWTEYC
-742 NRLAQVSGLR
+742 NRLVQVPGLR

-763 LSQNGAH
+763 LSQNGAQ
-770 GAEDSNAINGLT
+770 ASEDSSGINGLA

-788 NGEIEDLLSPDTTF
+788 NGDIDEFLSPDTTF
-802 RFKSVNAEPASG
+802 RFKSVNAEPSSG

-836 NLKSRLSQLQEAL
+836 NLKSRLGQLQEAL
-849 EEKHY
+849 QDKHH

-886 VLWNEVLR
+886 ALWNEVLR
-894 ETYVSIQKLLNSES
+894 ETYVSLQRILNAES
-908 TMQSAAERKNL
+908 TMQSASERKNL
-919 KNLSVWL
+919 KNLSTWL

-940 NIFFLDFLIEGLET
+940 NISFLEFLIEGLET
-954 QRLILVVP
+954 QRLILVIP
-962 FTCNVLAQGTRS
+962 FTCNVLAQGARS
-974 IVFKPPNP
+974 VVFKPPNP
-982 WVMEIVAALLELYFH
+982 WVMEVIAALLELYFH
-997 FDIKLNQKFEIEV
+997 FEIKLNQKFEIEV
-1010 LCKELGV
+1010 LCKELGL
-1017 VVNEEEASTTI
+1017 VVNEEDASTMI
-1028 RNRPLHDDDLPSSML
+1028 RNRPLHDEDLPGSML
-1043 PDGLDGFDDMNLSG
+1043 PDGVDGFDEMNLSG
-1057 INRTSRSSRFDTDTI
+1057 INRTSRSSRFDTDTM

-1102 QEAVRRAITEI
+1102 QEAVKRAIMEI

-1135 DFAREA
+1135 DFAREL

-1151 QMARQ
+1151 QMVRQ

-1161 ALVTCKEPLKLTMTN
+1161 ALVTCKEPLKMSMTN

-1183 TEYSDQAF
+1183 TDFPDQAF
-1191 AEGAILMCVN
+1191 PEGAILMCVN
-1201 DNLDTACSVVEKQA
+1201 DNLDTACNIVEKQA

-1261 YKQAPGGLNQEQMAI
+1261 YKQASGGLNQEQMAI
-1276 YLDFARQS
+1276 YLEFARQS
-1284 RGPASHV
+1284 RGPASHN

-1317 TPGETLQLPQQAPQ
+1317 TPAETLQLPHQAPQ
-1331 QQQLTGRILPPP
+1331 QQQQTGRMFPPS
-1343 VPNVVAAAQTNGYGD
+1343 VPNVMAPTQTNGYGD
-1358 IDAIHDRLSQ
+1358 IEAVQDRLSQ
-1368 LLGDTSR
+1368 LLGETSR
-1375 MVKENPDRSMND
+1375 MVKERPDRSMNE

-1410 AIAMICAEEICKGIY
+1410 SIAMSCAEEICKGVY

-1431 LEIEVFVHLLARLCL
+1431 LEIEVFLHLLARLCL
-1446 TYPGIRK
+1446 TYPTIKK

-1466 LFNVEVTAALV
+1466 LLNVEVTAALV
-1477 KVELLHL
+1477 KVDLLHL
-1484 KQIDL
+1484 KQVDL
-1489 FFAGLIYEREDFALD
+1489 FFTGLIYDREDFALG
-1504 VLSDLMDALLFNDH
+1504 VLSDLMDALLLNDH
-1518 PTALRADFTS
+1518 PTALRADFSS
-1528 SLAALGQWLMEDPSF
+1528 SLAALGQWLVEDPRLT
-1543 AKAKEIVQRLREWG
+1543 KAKDLVQRLQEWG
-1557 VDDTVD
+1557 VDETVD
-1563 HRPEES
+1563 HTRPDES
-1569 LVRKH
+1569 LVKKH
-1574 QVQYV
+1574 HLQYV
-1579 FAEWVAICDASPR
+1579 FAEWAAICDTSPK
-1592 NPNENVSVAFISQ
+1592 NPNENLCLAFISQ
-1605 LHQRHLLRS
+1605 LHQKQLLNS
-1614 EEEIAMFLRF
+1614 EEDMAMFLRF

-1632 YGLASLNADGNSDEP
+1632 YGHASLNADGNSDEP
-1647 FFKVDWLARLIVLL
+1647 FFKVDWLARLIVVLV
-1661 AKHHGEIDGSIKC
+1661 KNQGEFNGSVKRN
-1674 SKVEYMDSVLAV
+1674 KVAYMDSILAV
-1686 LTLIINNHHV
+1686 ITLIINNHHV
-1696 MQGERFN
+1696 LQGERFN
-1703 QRGFFRLFSSILCDW
+1703 QRGFFRLLSSILCDW
-1718 HDFGRDNDAPDRDM
+1718 HDFGREGDVPDRDM
-1732 LVVFAKNFLMLTP
+1732 LVVFANNFLMLTP

-1771 SNDEVGWAPS
+1771 SNDEVGCTPS
-1781 STCCFTD
+1781 FTYCSTD
-1788 VRQGWESFA
+1788 IWQGWDSFA

-1812 PSTITPL
+1812 PTTITPL
-1819 AMDLYRGILRIVLI
+1819 AMDLYRGILRVVLI

-1893 APRVVGDCTR
+1893 APRVVGDYTGL
-1903 PLIQSSVKDVID
+1903 LIQSNIKDVID
-1915 ASLKSNEVSSDKL
+1915 ASLRSNEISSDNVT
-1928 AQLTNAVYTSTDR
+1928 QLTNAIYTPADR
-1941 GLAVDCSLLHAVV
+1941 GLAVDSSLLHAAV
-1954 LYVGRSAIATAGQ
+1954 LYIGQSAIATAGQ
-1967 KGGQPFTGDSSQALL
+1967 KGGQPFTSDSSHASLL
-1982 MRKLARELQPEARYY
+1982 TKLAKELHPEARYY
-1997 FLSAIAHQLRYP
+1997 FLSAMAHQLRYP

-2022 LFGTDPADHQES
+2022 LFGTDLADQQES
-2034 DDVRQQITRV
+2034 DVRQQITRV

-2068 NSDYHFFQ
+2068 NSDYNFFQ

-2083 PLVTLPDLMFY
+2083 PLVNLY

>member
-1 MEVFSKYFRR
+1 M
-11 LLVGNSPQI
+11 
-20 FPGTN
+20 
-25 RNVENP
+25 
-31 SNYQLLVQ
+31 
-39 EMEKIKQDPEQTPK
+39 
-53 IAEIIDTSEGDIFRD
+53 
-68 FDLATFMNHFGLDP
+68 
-82 LAKTLLASA
+82 
-91 FTHVSKPDLKAKGG
+91 
-105 AILVEN
+105 
-111 FDGLIASLANLDND
+111 
-125 SYDVAPSLLATCALR
+125 
-140 FFEDLPQDSRTSID
+140 
-154 LDRVGYALKHRY
+154 
-166 SQQGMALP
+166 
-174 SEVRSVLFLFDLL
+174 
-187 EMNHHL
+187 
-193 VKEIQLRGPQITSS
+193 KEIQLRGPQVTSS
-207 TTAAKDFLSRHTDE
+207 PAAAKEFLSRHTDE
-221 TLVERHVA
+221 TLDERQVA
-229 CALLFMVL
+229 GALLFMVL
-237 VPTRQQYSPTVFV
+237 IPARQQYSPAVFV

-261 DWQMVVRELD
+261 DWQTVVRELD
-271 LKGLEI
+271 MKGLEV
-277 SKDQFLALYN
+277 SRDQFLALYN

-343 AHALL
+343 PHALL
-348 DAPENV
+348 DAPEDV
-354 AQYAERA
+354 AQHAERA

-368 LDAVTAIFDLI
+368 LDAITAIFDLLI
-379 VRPDDMPSQEVEA
+379 PHDEMPSQEVEA
-392 LLAEIIRGKEAFF
+392 LLAETIHGKEAFF
-405 LCSSA
+405 LCSCA
-410 GMAKPWSKGQEYIMS
+410 GIAKPWSKGQEYIMS
-425 SLLRIFLDNGRPDHS
+425 SLVRIFLTKERPDHS
-440 YVLHSLWKQDKGWVA
+440 YALRSLWKQDKGWVA
-455 TKLVEI
+455 TKLVET
-461 HINDPLELT
+461 HIEDPLELT
-470 LIMDL
+470 VIMDL
-475 AREQAWLDDL
+475 AREQDWLADL
-485 LTLVNGFG
+485 FTLMNGFG

-502 EGILDLED
+502 EGLLDLEN
-510 WADDKITQ
+510 WADEKIAQ
-518 DASGFVVGVWKFL
+518 DTHGFVLAVFKFL
-531 MLKAADELRIAR
+531 MLKAQDELRIAR

-556 KTVYEFLAIL
+556 KTVYDFLAIL
-566 DQHMVDRAELKGL
+566 DQHMIDRAELKAL

-592 YCEGTVENIDVDCKE
+592 YCEGIEENVDVDCKE

-643 KDSSDRN
+643 KASNDRN

-667 CFSEYPLGPLATTAV
+667 CFGEYPLGPLATTAV

-690 RLISDLTLRVGQEM
+690 GLISDLTLRVGQEM

-721 GLQALLHILGRLR
+721 GLQALLHVSGRLR
-734 EPEWSEYC
+734 EPEWTEYC
-742 NRLAQVSGLR
+742 NRLAQVPGLR

-763 LSQNGAH
+763 LSQTGVQGAD
-770 GAEDSNAINGLT
+770 DSNVTNGLA

-788 NGEIEDLLSPDTTF
+788 NGDIEDFLSPDTTF
-802 RFKSVNAEPASG
+802 RFKSVCAEPASG

-836 NLKSRLSQLQEAL
+836 NLKTRLGQLQEAL
-849 EEKHY
+849 QDKHY
-854 QWFAFFLVEGRA
+854 QWFAYFLVEGRA

-876 LDILNLLGNK
+876 LDILNLLGEK
-886 VLWNEVLR
+886 ALWNEVLR
-894 ETYVSIQKLLNSES
+894 ETFVSVQKILNAES
-908 TMQSAAERKNL
+908 TMQSASERKNL
-919 KNLSVWL
+919 KNLSTWL

-940 NIFFLDFLIEGLET
+940 NISFIDFLIEGLET

-1017 VVNEEEASTTI
+1017 VVNEEDASTTI
-1028 RNRPLHDDDLPSSML
+1028 RSRPLHDEDLPSNML

-1057 INRTSRSSRFDTDTI
+1057 INRTGRSSRFDTDTI

-1102 QEAVRRAITEI
+1102 QEAVKRAILEI
-1113 IAPVVER
+1113 VAPVVER

-1135 DFAREA
+1135 DFARES

-1151 QMARQ
+1151 QMVRQ

-1161 ALVTCKEPLKLTMTN
+1161 ALVTCKEPLKMSMTN

-1183 TEYSDQAF
+1183 TDFQEQAF
-1191 AEGAILMCVN
+1191 PEGAILMCVN
-1201 DNLDTACSVVEKQA
+1201 DNLDTACNIVEKQA

-1246 MDPAFNRWAGFIPDP
+1246 IDPAFNRWAGFIPDP
-1261 YKQAPGGLNQEQMAI
+1261 FKQASGGLNQEQMAI

-1284 RGPASHV
+1284 RGPANHT

-1296 DSGRQLPDVLQDAF
+1296 DSGRQLPDVLQGAF
-1310 ASVPNVH
+1310 ASVPNVQ
-1317 TPGETLQLPQQAPQ
+1317 TPAETLSLPHHPPQ
-1331 QQQLTGRILPPP
+1331 QQQQTRRMLPPP
-1343 VPNVVAAAQTNGYGD
+1343 VPHVMAAAQTNGYGD
-1358 IDAIHDRLSQ
+1358 LDAVQDRLSQ

-1375 MVKENPDRSMND
+1375 MVKENPDRSMNE
-1387 IQRDRALVEVL
+1387 IQRDRSLVEVL
-1398 SQAWELIASSPD
+1398 SQAWDLIASSPD
-1410 AIAMICAEEICKGIY
+1410 TIAMSCAEHICRGVY

-1446 TYPGIRK
+1446 TYPSIRK
-1453 EVAIWTMTLEEQK
+1453 EVALWIMNLEEQK
-1466 LFNVEVTAALV
+1466 LCNVEVTAALV
-1477 KVELLHL
+1477 KVDLLHL
-1484 KQIDL
+1484 KQVDQ
-1489 FFAGLIYEREDFALD
+1489 FFTGLIYDREEFALD
-1504 VLSDLMDALLFNDH
+1504 VLSDTLDALVLNDH
-1518 PTALRADFTS
+1518 PAALRADFTS
-1528 SLAALGQWLMEDPSF
+1528 SLAAVGQWLIDDPNLM
-1543 AKAKEIVQRLREWG
+1543 KAKELFQRLKEWG
-1557 VDDTVD
+1557 VNETVD
-1563 HRPEES
+1563 HRPDES
-1569 LVRKH
+1569 LVQKH
-1574 QVQYV
+1574 QMQYM
-1579 FAEWVAICDASPR
+1579 FAEWAALCDASPR
-1592 NPNENVSVAFISQ
+1592 TPSENFFPAFISQ
-1605 LHQRHLLRS
+1605 LHQKQLLNS
-1614 EEEIAMFLRF
+1614 EEEMAVFLRF

-1661 AKHHGEIDGSIKC
+1661 VKNHGEVNGSGRRD
-1674 SKVEYMDSVLAV
+1674 KVAYMDSILAI

-1696 MQGERFN
+1696 MQGDRFN
-1703 QRGFFRLFSSILCDW
+1703 QRGFFRLLSSILCDW
-1718 HDFGRDNDAPDRDM
+1718 HDFGRESDTLDRDM
-1732 LVVFAKNFLMLTP
+1732 LIVFAKNFLTLTP

-1761 RLFMPSLLKL
+1761 RLFMPGLLKL
-1771 SNDEVGWAPS
+1771 SNDEVGDALS
-1781 STCCFTD
+1781 SVYSFTD
-1788 VRQGWESFA
+1788 FWQGWDSFA
-1797 KLMESALSYICQFLK
+1797 KLMESALSYICRFLK
-1812 PSTITPL
+1812 PTTITPL

-1833 LHHDFPEFLAENHF
+1833 LHHDFPEFLAENYF

-1893 APRVVGDCTR
+1893 APRIIGDCIG
-1903 PLIQSSVKDVID
+1903 PLIRSNIKDVID
-1915 ASLKSNEVSSDKL
+1915 TSLSSNEISNDSLTHL
-1928 AQLTNAVYTSTDR
+1928 ASAVYISTEH
-1941 GLAVDCSLLHAVV
+1941 GLAVDSSLLHALV
-1954 LYVGRSAIATAGQ
+1954 LYIGQSAIATAGQ
-1967 KGGQPFTGDSSQALL
+1967 KGGQPFTSDSPQASL
-1982 MRKLARELQPEARYY
+1982 MTKLARELHPEARYY
-1997 FLSAIAHQLRYP
+1997 FLSAMAHQLRYP

-2022 LFGTDPADHQES
+2022 LFGTDLADQQES
-2034 DDVRQQITRV
+2034 DVRQQITRV

-2068 NSDYHFFQ
+2068 NSDYNFFQ

-2083 PLVTLPDLMFY
+2083 PPVNLY
-2094 V
+2094 VGYLRNEC

>member
-1 MEVFSKYFRR
+1 M
-11 LLVGNSPQI
+11 
-20 FPGTN
+20 
-25 RNVENP
+25 
-31 SNYQLLVQ
+31 
-39 EMEKIKQDPEQTPK
+39 
-53 IAEIIDTSEGDIFRD
+53 
-68 FDLATFMNHFGLDP
+68 
-82 LAKTLLASA
+82 
-91 FTHVSKPDLKAKGG
+91 
-105 AILVEN
+105 
-111 FDGLIASLANLDND
+111 
-125 SYDVAPSLLATCALR
+125 
-140 FFEDLPQDSRTSID
+140 
-154 LDRVGYALKHRY
+154 
-166 SQQGMALP
+166 
-174 SEVRSVLFLFDLL
+174 LFLFNLL
-187 EMNHHL
+187 EMDLRL
-193 VKEIQLRGPQITSS
+193 VKEIQLRGPQVTSS
-207 TTAAKDFLSRHTDE
+207 STAAKEFLSRHTDE
-221 TLVERHVA
+221 TLDERQVA
-229 CALLFMVL
+229 GALLFMVL
-237 VPTRQQYSPTVFV
+237 VPTREQYSSAVFV

-261 DWQMVVRELD
+261 DWQTVVRELD
-271 LKGLEI
+271 LKGLEV
-277 SKDQFLALYN
+277 SRDQFLALYS

-317 FIRAFLSCPPSE
+317 FIRAFLSCSPSE

-354 AQYAERA
+354 AQHAERA
-361 IRDTMIS
+361 LRDTMIS

-379 VRPDDMPSQEVEA
+379 VRPDEMPSQEVEA

-410 GMAKPWSKGQEYIMS
+410 GIAKPWRKGQEYIMS
-425 SLLRIFLDNGRPDHS
+425 SLFRIFLDKGRPDHS
-440 YVLHSLWKQDKGWVA
+440 YVLRSLWRQDKGWVA
-455 TKLVEI
+455 TKLVET
-461 HINDPLELT
+461 HIDDPLELT
-470 LIMDL
+470 MIMDL
-475 AREQAWLDDL
+475 AREQEWLVDL
-485 LTLVNGFG
+485 LTLMNGFG

-502 EGILDLED
+502 EGTLDLES
-510 WADDKITQ
+510 WADDKIAQ
-518 DASGFVVGVWKFL
+518 DATGFIVGVWKFL
-531 MLKAADELRIAR
+531 MLKAQDELRIAR

-556 KTVYEFLAIL
+556 KTVYDFLAIL
-566 DQHMVDRAELKGL
+566 DQHMIDRAELKAL

-592 YCEGTVENIDVDCKE
+592 YCEGIEENVDVDCKE

-643 KDSSDRN
+643 KASNDRN

-667 CFSEYPLGPLATTAV
+667 CFGEYPLGPLATTAV

-690 RLISDLTLRVGQEM
+690 GLISDLTLRVGQEM

-721 GLQALLHILGRLR
+721 GLQALLHVLSRLR
-734 EPEWSEYC
+734 EPEWTEYC
-742 NRLAQVSGLR
+742 NRLVQVPGLR

-763 LSQNGAH
+763 LSQNGAQ
-770 GAEDSNAINGLT
+770 ASEDSSAINGLA

-788 NGEIEDLLSPDTTF
+788 NGDIDEFLSPDTTF
-802 RFKSVNAEPASG
+802 RFKSVHAEPSSG

-836 NLKSRLSQLQEAL
+836 NLKSRLGQLQEAL
-849 EEKHY
+849 QDKHY

-886 VLWNEVLR
+886 ALWNEVLR
-894 ETYVSIQKLLNSES
+894 ETYVSVQKILNAES
-908 TMQSAAERKNL
+908 TMQSASERKNL
-919 KNLSVWL
+919 KNLSTWL

-940 NIFFLDFLIEGLET
+940 NISFLEFLIEGLET
-954 QRLILVVP
+954 QRLILVIP
-962 FTCNVLAQGTRS
+962 FTCNVLAQGARS
-974 IVFKPPNP
+974 VVFKPPNP
-982 WVMEIVAALLELYFH
+982 WVMEVIAALLELYFH
-997 FDIKLNQKFEIEV
+997 FEIKLNQKFEIEV
-1010 LCKELGV
+1010 LCKELGL
-1017 VVNEEEASTTI
+1017 VVNEEDASTMI
-1028 RNRPLHDDDLPSSML
+1028 RNRPLHDEDLPGSML
-1043 PDGLDGFDDMNLSG
+1043 PDGLDGFDDINLSG
-1057 INRTSRSSRFDTDTI
+1057 INRTSRGSRFDTDTM

-1102 QEAVRRAITEI
+1102 QEAVKRAIMEI

-1135 DFAREA
+1135 DFARES

-1151 QMARQ
+1151 QMVRQ

-1161 ALVTCKEPLKLTMTN
+1161 ALVTCKEPLKMSMTN

-1183 TEYSDQAF
+1183 TDFPDQAF
-1191 AEGAILMCVN
+1191 PEGAILMCVN
-1201 DNLDTACSVVEKQA
+1201 DNLDTACNIVEKQA

-1261 YKQAPGGLNQEQMAI
+1261 YKQASGGLNQEQMAI
-1276 YLDFARQS
+1276 YLEFARQS
-1284 RGPASHV
+1284 RGPASHT

-1317 TPGETLQLPQQAPQ
+1317 TPAETLQLPHQAPQ
-1331 QQQLTGRILPPP
+1331 QQQQTGRMLPPP
-1343 VPNVVAAAQTNGYGD
+1343 VPNVVAATQTNGYGD
-1358 IDAIHDRLSQ
+1358 IEAVQDRLSQ
-1368 LLGDTSR
+1368 LLGETSR
-1375 MVKENPDRSMND
+1375 MVKERPDRSMKE

-1410 AIAMICAEEICKGIY
+1410 SIAMSCAEEICKGVY

-1431 LEIEVFVHLLARLCL
+1431 LEIEVFLHLLARLCL
-1446 TYPGIRK
+1446 TYPTIKK

-1466 LFNVEVTAALV
+1466 LLNVEVTAALV
-1477 KVELLHL
+1477 KVDLLHL
-1484 KQIDL
+1484 KQVDL
-1489 FFAGLIYEREDFALD
+1489 FFTGLIYDREDFALGI
-1504 VLSDLMDALLFNDH
+1504 LSDLMDALLLNDH
-1518 PTALRADFTS
+1518 PTALRADFSS
-1528 SLAALGQWLMEDPSF
+1528 SLAALGQWLVEDPRLT
-1543 AKAKEIVQRLREWG
+1543 KAKDLVQRLQEWG
-1557 VDDTVD
+1557 VDETVD
-1563 HRPEES
+1563 HTRPDES
-1569 LVRKH
+1569 LVKKH
-1574 QVQYV
+1574 HLQYV
-1579 FAEWVAICDASPR
+1579 FAEWAAICDTSPK
-1592 NPNENVSVAFISQ
+1592 NPNENLCLAFISQ
-1605 LHQRHLLRS
+1605 LHQKQLLNS
-1614 EEEIAMFLRF
+1614 EEDMAMFLRF

-1632 YGLASLNADGNSDEP
+1632 YGHASLNADGNSDEP
-1647 FFKVDWLARLIVLL
+1647 FFKVDWLARLIVVLV
-1661 AKHHGEIDGSIKC
+1661 KNQGEFNGSVKRN
-1674 SKVEYMDSVLAV
+1674 KVAYMDSILAV
-1686 LTLIINNHHV
+1686 ITLIINNHHV
-1696 MQGERFN
+1696 LQGERFN
-1703 QRGFFRLFSSILCDW
+1703 QRGFFRLLSSILCDW
-1718 HDFGRDNDAPDRDM
+1718 HDFGREGDVPDRDM
-1732 LVVFAKNFLMLTP
+1732 LVVFANNFLMLTP
-1745 HHFPAFAYS
+1745 HYFPAFAYS

-1771 SNDEVGWAPS
+1771 SNDEVGCTPS
-1781 STCCFTD
+1781 FTYCSTD
-1788 VRQGWESFA
+1788 IWQGWDSFS

-1812 PSTITPL
+1812 PTIITPL
-1819 AMDLYRGILRIVLI
+1819 AMDLYRGILRVVLI

-1893 APRVVGDCTR
+1893 APRVVGDYTGL
-1903 PLIQSSVKDVID
+1903 LIQSNIKDVID
-1915 ASLKSNEVSSDKL
+1915 ALLRSNEISSDDVT
-1928 AQLTNAVYTSTDR
+1928 QLTNAIYTPGDR
-1941 GLAVDCSLLHAVV
+1941 GLAVDSSLLHAAV
-1954 LYVGRSAIATAGQ
+1954 LYIGQSAIATAGR
-1967 KGGQPFTGDSSQALL
+1967 KGGQPFTSDSSHASLL
-1982 MRKLARELQPEARYY
+1982 TKLARELHPEARYY
-1997 FLSAIAHQLRYP
+1997 FLSAMAHQLRYP

-2022 LFGTDPADHQES
+2022 LFGTDLADQQES
-2034 DDVRQQITRV
+2034 DVRQQITRV

-2068 NSDYHFFQ
+2068 NSDYNFFQ

-2083 PLVTLPDLMFY
+2083 PLVNLY

>member
-1 MEVFSKYFRR
+1 M
-11 LLVGNSPQI
+11 
-20 FPGTN
+20 
-25 RNVENP
+25 
-31 SNYQLLVQ
+31 
-39 EMEKIKQDPEQTPK
+39 
-53 IAEIIDTSEGDIFRD
+53 
-68 FDLATFMNHFGLDP
+68 
-82 LAKTLLASA
+82 
-91 FTHVSKPDLKAKGG
+91 
-105 AILVEN
+105 
-111 FDGLIASLANLDND
+111 
-125 SYDVAPSLLATCALR
+125 
-140 FFEDLPQDSRTSID
+140 
-154 LDRVGYALKHRY
+154 
-166 SQQGMALP
+166 
-174 SEVRSVLFLFDLL
+174 LFLFNLL
-187 EMNHHL
+187 EMDLRL
-193 VKEIQLRGPQITSS
+193 VKEIQLRGPQVTSS
-207 TTAAKDFLSRHTDE
+207 STAAKEFLSRHTDE
-221 TLVERHVA
+221 TLDERQVA
-229 CALLFMVL
+229 GALLFMVL
-237 VPTRQQYSPTVFV
+237 VPTREQYSSAVFV

-261 DWQMVVRELD
+261 DWQTVVRELD
-271 LKGLEI
+271 LKGLEV
-277 SKDQFLALYN
+277 SRDQFLTLYS

-317 FIRAFLSCPPSE
+317 FIRAFLSCSPSE

-354 AQYAERA
+354 AQRAERA
-361 IRDTMIS
+361 LRDTMIS

-379 VRPDDMPSQEVEA
+379 VRPDEMPSQEVEA

-410 GMAKPWSKGQEYIMS
+410 GIAKPWRKGQEYIMS
-425 SLLRIFLDNGRPDHS
+425 SLFRIFLDKGRPDHS
-440 YVLHSLWKQDKGWVA
+440 YVLRSLWRQDKGWVA
-455 TKLVEI
+455 TKLVET
-461 HINDPLELT
+461 HIDDPLELT
-470 LIMDL
+470 MIMDL
-475 AREQAWLDDL
+475 AREQEWLVDL
-485 LTLVNGFG
+485 FTLMNGFG

-502 EGILDLED
+502 EGTLDLES
-510 WADDKITQ
+510 WADDKIAQ
-518 DASGFVVGVWKFL
+518 DATGFIVGVWKFL
-531 MLKAADELRIAR
+531 MLKAQDELRIAR

-556 KTVYEFLAIL
+556 KTVYNFLAIL
-566 DQHMVDRAELKGL
+566 DQHMIDRAELKAL

-592 YCEGTVENIDVDCKE
+592 YCEGIEENVDVDCKE

-643 KDSSDRN
+643 KASNDRN

-667 CFSEYPLGPLATTAV
+667 CFGEYPLGPLATTAV

-690 RLISDLTLRVGQEM
+690 GLISDLTLRVGQEM

-721 GLQALLHILGRLR
+721 GLQALLHVLSRLR
-734 EPEWSEYC
+734 EPEWTEYC
-742 NRLAQVSGLR
+742 NRLVQVPGLR

-763 LSQNGAH
+763 LSQNGAQ
-770 GAEDSNAINGLT
+770 ASEDSSAINGLA

-788 NGEIEDLLSPDTTF
+788 NGDIDEFLSPDTTF
-802 RFKSVNAEPASG
+802 HFKSVHAEPSSG

-836 NLKSRLSQLQEAL
+836 NLKSRLGQLQEAL
-849 EEKHY
+849 QDKHY

-886 VLWNEVLR
+886 ALWNEVLR
-894 ETYVSIQKLLNSES
+894 ETYVSVQKILNAES
-908 TMQSAAERKNL
+908 TMQSASERKNL
-919 KNLSVWL
+919 KNLSTWL

-940 NIFFLDFLIEGLET
+940 NISFLEFLIEGLET
-954 QRLILVVP
+954 QRLILVIP
-962 FTCNVLAQGTRS
+962 FTCNVLAQGARS
-974 IVFKPPNP
+974 VVFKPPNP
-982 WVMEIVAALLELYFH
+982 WVMEVIAALLELYFH
-997 FDIKLNQKFEIEV
+997 FEIKLNQKFEIEV
-1010 LCKELGV
+1010 LCKELGL
-1017 VVNEEEASTTI
+1017 VVNEEDASTMI
-1028 RNRPLHDDDLPSSML
+1028 RNRPLHDEDLPGSML

-1057 INRTSRSSRFDTDTI
+1057 INRTSRGSRFDTDTM

-1102 QEAVRRAITEI
+1102 QEAVKRAIMEI

-1135 DFAREA
+1135 DFARES

-1151 QMARQ
+1151 QMVRQ

-1161 ALVTCKEPLKLTMTN
+1161 ALVTCKEPLKMSMTN

-1183 TEYSDQAF
+1183 TDFPDQAF
-1191 AEGAILMCVN
+1191 PEGAILMCVN
-1201 DNLDTACSVVEKQA
+1201 DNLDTACNIVEKQA

-1261 YKQAPGGLNQEQMAI
+1261 YKQASGGLNQEQMAI
-1276 YLDFARQS
+1276 YLEFARQS
-1284 RGPASHV
+1284 RGPASHT

-1317 TPGETLQLPQQAPQ
+1317 TPAETLQLPHQAPQ
-1331 QQQLTGRILPPP
+1331 QQQQTGRMLPPP
-1343 VPNVVAAAQTNGYGD
+1343 VPNVVAATQTNGYGD
-1358 IDAIHDRLSQ
+1358 IEVVQDRLSQ
-1368 LLGDTSR
+1368 LLGETSR
-1375 MVKENPDRSMND
+1375 MVKERPDRSMKE

-1410 AIAMICAEEICKGIY
+1410 SIAMSCAEEICKGVY

-1431 LEIEVFVHLLARLCL
+1431 LEIEVFLHLLARLCL
-1446 TYPGIRK
+1446 TYPTIKK

-1466 LFNVEVTAALV
+1466 LLNVEVTAALV
-1477 KVELLHL
+1477 KVDLLHL
-1484 KQIDL
+1484 KQVDL
-1489 FFAGLIYEREDFALD
+1489 FFTGLIYDREDFALG
-1504 VLSDLMDALLFNDH
+1504 VLSDLMDALLLNDH
-1518 PTALRADFTS
+1518 PTALRADFSS
-1528 SLAALGQWLMEDPSF
+1528 SLAALGQWLVEDPRLT
-1543 AKAKEIVQRLREWG
+1543 KAKDLVQRLQEWG
-1557 VDDTVD
+1557 VDETVD
-1563 HRPEES
+1563 HTRPDES
-1569 LVRKH
+1569 LVKKH
-1574 QVQYV
+1574 HLQYV
-1579 FAEWVAICDASPR
+1579 FAEWAAICDTSPK
-1592 NPNENVSVAFISQ
+1592 NPNENLCLAFISQ
-1605 LHQRHLLRS
+1605 LHQKQLLNS
-1614 EEEIAMFLRF
+1614 EEDMAMFLRF

-1632 YGLASLNADGNSDEP
+1632 YGHASLNADGNSDEP
-1647 FFKVDWLARLIVLL
+1647 FFKVDWLARLIVVLV
-1661 AKHHGEIDGSIKC
+1661 KNQGEFNGSVKRN
-1674 SKVEYMDSVLAV
+1674 KVAYMDSILAV
-1686 LTLIINNHHV
+1686 ITLIINNHHV
-1696 MQGERFN
+1696 LQGERFN
-1703 QRGFFRLFSSILCDW
+1703 QRGFFRLLSSILCDW
-1718 HDFGRDNDAPDRDM
+1718 HDFGREGDVPDRDM
-1732 LVVFAKNFLMLTP
+1732 LVVFANNFLMLTP
-1745 HHFPAFAYS
+1745 HYFPAFAYS

-1771 SNDEVGWAPS
+1771 SNDEVGCTPS
-1781 STCCFTD
+1781 FTYCSSD
-1788 VRQGWESFA
+1788 IWQGWDSFS

-1812 PSTITPL
+1812 PTTITPL
-1819 AMDLYRGILRIVLI
+1819 AMDLYRGILRVVLI

-1893 APRVVGDCTR
+1893 APRVVGDHTGL
-1903 PLIQSSVKDVID
+1903 LIQSNIKDVID
-1915 ASLKSNEVSSDKL
+1915 ASLRSNQISSDDVT
-1928 AQLTNAVYTSTDR
+1928 QLTNAIYTPTDR
-1941 GLAVDCSLLHAVV
+1941 GLAVDSSLLHAAV
-1954 LYVGRSAIATAGQ
+1954 LYIGQSAIATAGQ
-1967 KGGQPFTGDSSQALL
+1967 KGGQPFTSDSSHASLL
-1982 MRKLARELQPEARYY
+1982 TKLARELHPEARYY
-1997 FLSAIAHQLRYP
+1997 FLSAMAHQLRYP

-2022 LFGTDPADHQES
+2022 LFGTDLADQQES
-2034 DDVRQQITRV
+2034 DVRQQITRV

-2068 NSDYHFFQ
+2068 NSDYNFFQ

-2083 PLVTLPDLMFY
+2083 PLVNLS

>member
-1 MEVFSKYFRR
+1 M
-11 LLVGNSPQI
+11 
-20 FPGTN
+20 
-25 RNVENP
+25 
-31 SNYQLLVQ
+31 
-39 EMEKIKQDPEQTPK
+39 
-53 IAEIIDTSEGDIFRD
+53 
-68 FDLATFMNHFGLDP
+68 
-82 LAKTLLASA
+82 
-91 FTHVSKPDLKAKGG
+91 
-105 AILVEN
+105 
-111 FDGLIASLANLDND
+111 
-125 SYDVAPSLLATCALR
+125 
-140 FFEDLPQDSRTSID
+140 
-154 LDRVGYALKHRY
+154 
-166 SQQGMALP
+166 
-174 SEVRSVLFLFDLL
+174 LFLFNLL
-187 EMNHHL
+187 EMDLRL
-193 VKEIQLRGPQITSS
+193 VKEIQLRGPQVTSS
-207 TTAAKDFLSRHTDE
+207 STAAKEFLSRHTDE
-221 TLVERHVA
+221 TLDERQVA
-229 CALLFMVL
+229 GALLFMVL
-237 VPTRQQYSPTVFV
+237 VPTREQYSSAVFV

-261 DWQMVVRELD
+261 DWQTVVRELD
-271 LKGLEI
+271 LKGLEV
-277 SKDQFLALYN
+277 SRDQFLALYS

-317 FIRAFLSCPPSE
+317 FIRAFLSCSPSE

-354 AQYAERA
+354 AQHAERA

-368 LDAVTAIFDLI
+368 IDAVTAIFDLI
-379 VRPDDMPSQEVEA
+379 VRPDEMPSQEVEA

-410 GMAKPWSKGQEYIMS
+410 GIAKPWRKGQEYIMS
-425 SLLRIFLDNGRPDHS
+425 SLFRIFLDKGRPDHS
-440 YVLHSLWKQDKGWVA
+440 YVLRSLWRQDKGWVA
-455 TKLVEI
+455 TKLVET
-461 HINDPLELT
+461 HIDDPLELT
-470 LIMDL
+470 MIMDL
-475 AREQAWLDDL
+475 AREQEWLVDL
-485 LTLVNGFG
+485 LTLMNGFG

-502 EGILDLED
+502 DGTLDLES
-510 WADDKITQ
+510 WADDKIAQ
-518 DASGFVVGVWKFL
+518 DATGFIVGVWKFL
-531 MLKAADELRIAR
+531 MLKAQDELRIAR

-556 KTVYEFLAIL
+556 KTVYDFLAIL
-566 DQHMVDRAELKGL
+566 DQHMIDRAELKAL

-592 YCEGTVENIDVDCKE
+592 YCEGIEENVDVDCKE

-643 KDSSDRN
+643 KASNDRN

-667 CFSEYPLGPLATTAV
+667 CFGEYPLGPLATTAV

-690 RLISDLTLRVGQEM
+690 GLISDLTLRVGQEM
-704 ILDSVR
+704 ILDSVH

-721 GLQALLHILGRLR
+721 GLQALLHVLSRLR
-734 EPEWSEYC
+734 EPEWTEYC
-742 NRLAQVSGLR
+742 NRLVQVPGLR

-763 LSQNGAH
+763 LSQNGAQ
-770 GAEDSNAINGLT
+770 ASEDSSAINGLA

-788 NGEIEDLLSPDTTF
+788 NGDIDEFLSPDTTF
-802 RFKSVNAEPASG
+802 RFKSVNAEPSSG

-836 NLKSRLSQLQEAL
+836 NLKSRLGQLQEAL
-849 EEKHY
+849 QDKHY

-886 VLWNEVLR
+886 ALWNEVLR
-894 ETYVSIQKLLNSES
+894 ETYVSVQKILNAES
-908 TMQSAAERKNL
+908 TMQSASERKNL
-919 KNLSVWL
+919 KNLSTWL

-940 NIFFLDFLIEGLET
+940 NISFLEFLIEGLET

-962 FTCNVLAQGTRS
+962 FTCNVLAQGARS
-974 IVFKPPNP
+974 VVFKPPNP
-982 WVMEIVAALLELYFH
+982 WVMEVIAALLELYFH
-997 FDIKLNQKFEIEV
+997 FEIKLNQKFEIEV
-1010 LCKELGV
+1010 LCKELGL
-1017 VVNEEEASTTI
+1017 VVNEEDASTII
-1028 RNRPLHDDDLPSSML
+1028 RNRPLHDEDLPGSML

-1057 INRTSRSSRFDTDTI
+1057 INQTSRGSRFDTDTM

-1102 QEAVRRAITEI
+1102 QEAVKRAIMEI

-1135 DFAREA
+1135 DFARES

-1151 QMARQ
+1151 QMVRQ

-1161 ALVTCKEPLKLTMTN
+1161 ALVTCKEPLKMSMTN

-1183 TEYSDQAF
+1183 TDFPDQAF
-1191 AEGAILMCVN
+1191 PEGAILMCVN
-1201 DNLDTACSVVEKQA
+1201 DNLDTACNIVEKQA

-1246 MDPAFNRWAGFIPDP
+1246 MDTAFNRWAGFIPDP
-1261 YKQAPGGLNQEQMAI
+1261 YKQASGGLNQEQMAI
-1276 YLDFARQS
+1276 YLEFARQS
-1284 RGPASHV
+1284 RGPASHT

-1317 TPGETLQLPQQAPQ
+1317 TPAETLQLPHQAPQ
-1331 QQQLTGRILPPP
+1331 QQQQTGRMLPPP
-1343 VPNVVAAAQTNGYGD
+1343 VPNVVAATQTNGYGD
-1358 IDAIHDRLSQ
+1358 IEAVQDRLSQ
-1368 LLGDTSR
+1368 LLGETSR
-1375 MVKENPDRSMND
+1375 MVKERPDRSMKE

-1410 AIAMICAEEICKGIY
+1410 SIAMSCAEEICKGVY

-1431 LEIEVFVHLLARLCL
+1431 LEIEVFLHLLARLCL
-1446 TYPGIRK
+1446 TYPTIKK

-1466 LFNVEVTAALV
+1466 LLNVEVTAALV
-1477 KVELLHL
+1477 KVDLLHL
-1484 KQIDL
+1484 KQVDL
-1489 FFAGLIYEREDFALD
+1489 FFTGLIYDREDFALG
-1504 VLSDLMDALLFNDH
+1504 VLSDLMDALLLNDH
-1518 PTALRADFTS
+1518 PTALRADFSS
-1528 SLAALGQWLMEDPSF
+1528 SLAALGQWLVEDPRLI
-1543 AKAKEIVQRLREWG
+1543 KAKDLVQRLQEWG
-1557 VDDTVD
+1557 VDETVD
-1563 HRPEES
+1563 HTRPDES
-1569 LVRKH
+1569 LVKKH
-1574 QVQYV
+1574 HLQYV
-1579 FAEWVAICDASPR
+1579 FAEWAAICDTSPK
-1592 NPNENVSVAFISQ
+1592 NPNENLCLAFISQ
-1605 LHQRHLLRS
+1605 LHQKQLLNS
-1614 EEEIAMFLRF
+1614 EEDMAMFLRF

-1632 YGLASLNADGNSDEP
+1632 YGHASLNADGNSDEP
-1647 FFKVDWLARLIVLL
+1647 FFKVDWLARLVVVLV
-1661 AKHHGEIDGSIKC
+1661 KNQGGFNGSVKRN
-1674 SKVEYMDSVLAV
+1674 KVAYMDSILAV
-1686 LTLIINNHHV
+1686 ITLIINNHHV
-1696 MQGERFN
+1696 LQGERFN
-1703 QRGFFRLFSSILCDW
+1703 QRGFFRLLSSILCDW
-1718 HDFGRDNDAPDRDM
+1718 HDFGREGDVPDRDM
-1732 LVVFAKNFLMLTP
+1732 LVVFANNFLMLTP
-1745 HHFPAFAYS
+1745 HYFPAFAYS

-1771 SNDEVGWAPS
+1771 SNDEVGCTPS
-1781 STCCFTD
+1781 FTYCSTD
-1788 VRQGWESFA
+1788 IWQGWDSFS

-1812 PSTITPL
+1812 PTTITPL
-1819 AMDLYRGILRIVLI
+1819 AMDLYRGILRVVLI

-1893 APRVVGDCTR
+1893 APRVVGDYTGL
-1903 PLIQSSVKDVID
+1903 LIQSNIKDVID
-1915 ASLKSNEVSSDKL
+1915 ASLRSNEISSDDVT
-1928 AQLTNAVYTSTDR
+1928 QLTNAIYTPTDR
-1941 GLAVDCSLLHAVV
+1941 GLAVDSSLLHAAV
-1954 LYVGRSAIATAGQ
+1954 LYIGQSATATAGQ
-1967 KGGQPFTGDSSQALL
+1967 KGGQPFTSDSSHASLL
-1982 MRKLARELQPEARYY
+1982 TKLARELHPEARYY
-1997 FLSAIAHQLRYP
+1997 LLSAMAHQLRYP

-2022 LFGTDPADHQES
+2022 LFGTDLADQQES
-2034 DDVRQQITRV
+2034 EVRQQITRV

-2068 NSDYHFFQ
+2068 NSDYNFFQ

-2083 PLVTLPDLMFY
+2083 PLVNLY

>member
-1 MEVFSKYFRR
+1 
-11 LLVGNSPQI
+11 
-20 FPGTN
+20 
-25 RNVENP
+25 
-31 SNYQLLVQ
+31 
-39 EMEKIKQDPEQTPK
+39 
-53 IAEIIDTSEGDIFRD
+53 
-68 FDLATFMNHFGLDP
+68 
-82 LAKTLLASA
+82 
-91 FTHVSKPDLKAKGG
+91 
-105 AILVEN
+105 
-111 FDGLIASLANLDND
+111 
-125 SYDVAPSLLATCALR
+125 
-140 FFEDLPQDSRTSID
+140 
-154 LDRVGYALKHRY
+154 
-166 SQQGMALP
+166 
-174 SEVRSVLFLFDLL
+174 
-187 EMNHHL
+187 MNHHL

-207 TTAAKDFLSRHTDE
+207 STAAKEFLSRHTDE
-221 TLVERHVA
+221 TLDERQVA
-229 CALLFMVL
+229 GALLFMIL
-237 VPTRQQYSPTVFV
+237 VPTRQQYSPAVFV
-250 SAVHDYVERFF
+250 SAAHEYVERFF
-261 DWQMVVRELD
+261 DWQTVVRELD
-271 LKGLEI
+271 LKGLEV
-277 SKDQFLALYN
+277 SRDQFLALYN

-317 FIRAFLSCPPSE
+317 FIRAFLSCTPAE

-354 AQYAERA
+354 AQHAERA

-368 LDAVTAIFDLI
+368 LDAVTAIFDII
-379 VRPDDMPSQEVEA
+379 VRPDELPSQEVEA
-392 LLAEIIRGKEAFF
+392 LLAEMIRGKEALF

-410 GMAKPWSKGQEYIMS
+410 GIAKPWSKGQEYIMS
-425 SLLRIFLDNGRPDHS
+425 SLLRIFLDSGRPDHS
-440 YVLHSLWKQDKGWVA
+440 YVLRSLWKQDKGWVA
-455 TKLVEI
+455 TKLVET

-470 LIMDL
+470 IIMDL
-475 AREQAWLDDL
+475 AREQEWLVDL
-485 LTLVNGFG
+485 FTLINGFG

-502 EGILDLED
+502 EGILDLEG
-510 WADDKITQ
+510 WSDDKIAQ
-518 DASGFVVGVWKFL
+518 DTSTFVVGVWKFL
-531 MLKAADELRIAR
+531 MLKAQDELRIAR

-556 KTVYEFLAIL
+556 KTVYDLLAIL
-566 DQHMVDRAELKGL
+566 DQHMLDRAELKAL

-592 YCEGTVENIDVDCKE
+592 YCEGIEENVDVDCKE

-643 KDSSDRN
+643 KASNDRN

-667 CFSEYPLGPLATTAV
+667 CFGEYPLIPLATTAV

-690 RLISDLTLRVGQEM
+690 GLISDLTLRVGQEM

-721 GLQALLHILGRLR
+721 GLQALLHVLGRLR
-734 EPEWSEYC
+734 EPEWTEYC
-742 NRLAQVSGLR
+742 NRLVQVPGLR

-763 LSQNGAH
+763 LSQNGAQ
-770 GAEDSNAINGLT
+770 GSEDSNAINGLA

-788 NGEIEDLLSPDTTF
+788 NGEIDDFLSPDTTF
-802 RFKSVNAEPASG
+802 RFKSVNAEPSSG

-836 NLKSRLSQLQEAL
+836 NMKSRFGQLQEAL
-849 EEKHY
+849 QDRHL
-854 QWFAFFLVEGRA
+854 QWFASFLVEGRA

-886 VLWNEVLR
+886 SLWNEVLR
-894 ETYVSIQKLLNSES
+894 ETYVSVQKMLNAES
-908 TMQSAAERKNL
+908 TMQSPSERKNL
-919 KNLSVWL
+919 KNLSTWL

-940 NIFFLDFLIEGLET
+940 NVSFLDLLIEGLET
-954 QRLILVVP
+954 QRLILVIP

-982 WVMEIVAALLELYFH
+982 WVTEIIAALVELYFH
-997 FDIKLNQKFEIEV
+997 FDIKLNSKFEIEV
-1010 LCKELGV
+1010 LCKEFGMT
-1017 VVNEEEASTTI
+1017 VNEEDASTMM
-1028 RNRPLHDDDLPSSML
+1028 RNRPPHEEDLPSSML
-1043 PDGLDGFDDMNLSG
+1043 PDILDGFDEMNLTG
-1057 INRTSRSSRFDTDTI
+1057 INRTTRSSRYDTDTM
-1072 SSALPDLESVLVF
+1072 SSVLPDLESVLVF

-1102 QEAVRRAITEI
+1102 QDAVKRAIMEI

-1151 QMARQ
+1151 QMVRQ

-1161 ALVTCKEPLKLTMTN
+1161 ALVTCKEPLKMSMTN

-1183 TEYSDQAF
+1183 TDFSDQAF
-1191 AEGAILMCVN
+1191 PEGAILMCVN
-1201 DNLDTACSVVEKQA
+1201 DNLDTACNIVEKQA

-1235 QHRAE
+1235 HHRAE

-1246 MDPAFNRWAGFIPDP
+1246 MDHAFNRWAGFIPDP

-1284 RGPASHV
+1284 RGPASHN

-1317 TPGETLQLPQQAPQ
+1317 TPAETLQLPHQPPPHQ
-1331 QQQLTGRILPPP
+1331 QQTARMLPPP
-1343 VPNVVAAAQTNGYGD
+1343 VPNVIAAAQTNGYGD
-1358 IDAIHDRLSQ
+1358 IDGVQDRLSQ
-1368 LLGDTSR
+1368 LLAETSR
-1375 MVKENPDRSMND
+1375 MVKENPDRSMNE

-1398 SQAWELIASSPD
+1398 SKAWELIASSPD
-1410 AIAMICAEEICKGIY
+1410 TIAMSCAEQICQGIY

-1446 TYPGIRK
+1446 TYSGIGK
-1453 EVAIWTMTLEEQK
+1453 EVALWTAALEEQK
-1466 LFNVEVTAALV
+1466 LFNVEVTAAMV
-1477 KVELLHL
+1477 KVDLLHL
-1484 KQIDL
+1484 KHIDTVI
-1489 FFAGLIYEREDFALD
+1489 ANLIYDKEDFALD
-1504 VLSDLMDALLFNDH
+1504 ILSDLMDALRINDH
-1518 PTALRADFTS
+1518 PTALRANFTS
-1528 SLAALGQWLMEDPSF
+1528 SLAALGQWLMEDSNVT
-1543 AKAKEIVQRLREWG
+1543 KGKEFIQRLKEWG
-1557 VDDTVD
+1557 VNEIID
-1563 HRPEES
+1563 HRAEEN
-1569 LVRKH
+1569 LVKKH
-1574 QVQYV
+1574 QLQYI
-1579 FAEWVAICDASPR
+1579 FAEWAAICDASPS
-1592 NPNENVSVAFISQ
+1592 NPGDNVFPAFISQ
-1605 LHQRHLLRS
+1605 LHQKHVLDS
-1614 EEEIAMFLRF
+1614 EEDMAMFLRF
-1624 CIDDAMDS
+1624 CVDDAMETYS
-1632 YGLASLNADGNSDEP
+1632 LASLNADGNSDEP
-1647 FFKVDWLARLIVLL
+1647 FFKVDWLARLIVVLV
-1661 AKHHGEIDGSIKC
+1661 KHQGEINGSVKRD
-1674 SKVEYMDSVLAV
+1674 KVAYMDSILAI

-1718 HDFGRDNDAPDRDM
+1718 HDFGREGDAPDRDM
-1732 LVVFAKNFLMLTP
+1732 LVVFANNLLMLTP

-1761 RLFMPSLLKL
+1761 RLFMPSLLRL
-1771 SNDEVGWAPS
+1771 SNDEVGCAPS
-1781 STCCFTD
+1781 SPYCFTD
-1788 VRQGWESFA
+1788 IRQGWDSFA

-1812 PSTITPL
+1812 VTIMNPL
-1819 AMDLYRGILRIVLI
+1819 AMDLYRGILRIVLV

-1893 APRVVGDCTR
+1893 APRIVGDCTG
-1903 PLIQSSVKDVID
+1903 PLIQSNVKDVLD
-1915 ASLKSNEVSSDKL
+1915 ASLSSSEISSDNIT
-1928 AQLTNAVYTSTDR
+1928 QLTNTVSVSTDH
-1941 GLAVDCSLLHAVV
+1941 GLAVDSSLLHAVV
-1954 LYVGRSAIATAGQ
+1954 LYIGQSAIATAGQ
-1967 KGGQPFTGDSSQALL
+1967 KGGQPFTGDSPQALL
-1982 MRKLARELQPEARYY
+1982 MTKLAKELHPEARYY

-2022 LFGTDPADHQES
+2022 LFGTDLADQQES
-2034 DDVRQQITRV
+2034 DVRQQIVRV

-2056 WGLVITTLELIK
+2056 WGLVITTLELMK
-2068 NSDYHFFQ
+2068 NSDYNFYQ

-2083 PLVTLPDLMFY
+2083 PLVNTSPHPMTSTNSVLKSFLLADSNHVRTRFAFAAGARPMG
-2094 V
+2094 